1 MNVVD
6 EQIVESFRI
15 EGFQNLTKIQKIS
28 YPVISRKQNCLLV
41 APTGSGKTEASMMP
55 IFSLLESERL
65 GNTDFIEDS
74 AIFVLYITPLRALN
88 NDVHRRIIDYAKK
101 RNLDAQIRHGDTT
114 RTAKQKMVKK
124 PPHILI
130 TTPESLGI
138 ILTQEKFKAFLK
150 HLRWVIIDEVHELI
164 GNERGTHLTVSLE
177 RLQNLSSHNLV
188 RIGLSATIGNLKDA
202 ANFISGTNR
211 KCSILVDNTIRNY
224 DIDVKYLK
232 GPISNVAKFVYN
244 YLAENKICGS
254 VLLFT
259 NTRDEAEYI
268 GTTIRNQNKIP
279 IEVHHGS
286 LSRETREETEEKL
299 RQGLTGIVVC
309 TSSLELGLDIG
320 SVELV
325 IHYGSS
331 KQVSKLV
338 QRIGRSRHAN
348 FKSAKGLIIA
358 NSGDDELECQSIIN
372 RMKNR
377 SIEVQNTHFNSLDV
391 AAHHLVGFV
400 MSTSEPINLVE
411 VYQIIREAYPFR
423 ELPFSDLEQCAVLLD
438 SFKIIKYDPKSQNY
452 ARRIKSYKYYFE
464 NISTIP
470 NIVKFEVID
479 VIRKKR
485 IGTLDQQ
492 FIGEF
497 GERGNVFILKGTQ
510 WRIVSVDENKLQVNV
525 EQVFGSPINIPH
537 WVGEMI
543 PVDYETATQVG
554 ELRNKALVDNSLK
567 LESDI
572 KNTLQKIPVVPDARN
587 IVIESVISKNALVIH
602 STLGT
607 KINNTLSSLFSTFL
621 ASYVGHLVET
631 KSDPYRILLSSSVRL
646 SKVNIEKI
654 FYDEYDVE
662 TILIT
667 SLTNT
672 YNLNWRVWTV
682 SKKFGLVDKNA
693 IYDKRMAR
701 FIYDR
706 YSKTPISKES
716 LRELIHDKFDVQST
730 QEILRKVKNKEISI
744 HWLDLPS
751 FSPLAN
757 SIIEHHSKSSSS
769 PLSIERGVL
778 ELIKERLEKT
788 KHRLICI
795 RCGKWERL
803 VETREVV
810 DSISCK
816 KCGSRLITT
825 TFSSDYE
832 LSKII
837 LNKLNGSEINSE
849 QNHKF
854 ERAWKTASLIN
865 NFGKKALTVLSGYGI
880 GVETAARI
888 LRNYVDDENLYKNI
902 YDAERQYVTT
912 RGFWNDSK

>member
-1 MNVVD
+1 
-6 EQIVESFRI
+6 
-15 EGFQNLTKIQKIS
+15 
-28 YPVISRKQNCLLV
+28 
-41 APTGSGKTEASMMP
+41 
-55 IFSLLESERL
+55 
-65 GNTDFIEDS
+65 
-74 AIFVLYITPLRALN
+74 
-88 NDVHRRIIDYAKK
+88 
-101 RNLDAQIRHGDTT
+101 
-114 RTAKQKMVKK
+114 
-124 PPHILI
+124 
-130 TTPESLGI
+130 
-138 ILTQEKFKAFLK
+138 
-150 HLRWVIIDEVHELI
+150 
-164 GNERGTHLTVSLE
+164 
-177 RLQNLSSHNLV
+177 
-188 RIGLSATIGNLKDA
+188 
-202 ANFISGTNR
+202 
-211 KCSILVDNTIRNY
+211 
-224 DIDVKYLK
+224 
-232 GPISNVAKFVYN
+232 
-244 YLAENKICGS
+244 
-254 VLLFT
+254 
-259 NTRDEAEYI
+259 
-268 GTTIRNQNKIP
+268 
-279 IEVHHGS
+279 
-286 LSRETREETEEKL
+286 
-299 RQGLTGIVVC
+299 
-309 TSSLELGLDIG
+309 
-320 SVELV
+320 
-325 IHYGSS
+325 
-331 KQVSKLV
+331 
-338 QRIGRSRHAN
+338 
-348 FKSAKGLIIA
+348 
-358 NSGDDELECQSIIN
+358 
-372 RMKNR
+372 
-377 SIEVQNTHFNSLDV
+377 
-391 AAHHLVGFV
+391 
-400 MSTSEPINLVE
+400 MSTSEPKNLGE
-411 VYQIIREAYPFR
+411 VYKIITGAYPFR
-423 ELPFSDLEQCAVLLD
+423 ELAFSDLEQCAVLLD
-438 SFKIIKYDPKSQNY
+438 SFRIIKYDPENQTY

-543 PVDYETATQVG
+543 PVDYETAAQVG
-554 ELRNKALVDNSLK
+554 ELRNKALADNSLK

-572 KNTLQKIPVVPDARN
+572 KNTLQKIPVVPDSKN
-587 IVIESVISKNALVIH
+587 IVIENVLSKNAVVIH
-602 STLGT
+602 STFGT

-646 SKVNIEKI
+646 SKGNIEKI
-654 FYDEYDVE
+654 LHDEYDVE

-682 SKKFGLVDKNA
+682 SKRFGLVDKNA

-730 QEILRKVKNKEISI
+730 QELLQKIRNKEISI
-744 HWLDLPS
+744 HWLDLTS

-757 SIIEHHSKSSSS
+757 SIIEHHTKSSSS

-803 VETREVV
+803 VETREIV

-832 LSKII
+832 LTKII
-837 LNKLNGSEINSE
+837 LNKLKGSEINSE

-865 NFGKKALTVLSGYGI
+865 NFGKKAITVLSGYGI

-902 YDAERQYVTT
+902 YDAERQYVTN
-912 RGFWNDSK
+912 RGFWNDK

>member
-1 MNVVD
+1 MSVI
-6 EQIVESFRI
+6 ERQIIESFKD
-15 EGFQNLTKIQKIS
+15 EGFQNLTKIQSIS
-28 YPVISRKQNCLLV
+28 IPVIARMKNCLLV
-41 APTGSGKTEASMMP
+41 APTGSGKTEASIIP
-55 IFSLLESERL
+55 IFSLLENDRDNKINL
-65 GNTDFIEDS
+65 TDNN
-74 AIFVLYITPLRALN
+74 AIIVLYITPLRALN
-88 NDVHRRIIDYAKK
+88 NDVLRRIINYAKK

-114 RTAKQKMVKK
+114 RTARQKLIIK

-138 ILTQEKFKAFLK
+138 ILTHEKLKSYLK
-150 HLRWVIIDEVHELI
+150 HLRWVIVDEIHELI

-177 RLQNLSSHNLV
+177 RLENITSHNVV
-188 RIGLSATIGNLKDA
+188 RIGLSATVGNLKDA
-202 ANFISGTNR
+202 ANFISGANR
-211 KCSILVDNTIRNY
+211 KCAILVDNTIRKY

-232 GPISNVAKFVYN
+232 GSISNVAKFVIK
-244 YLAENKICGS
+244 YLKDNKICGS
-254 VLLFT
+254 ILLFT

-268 GTTIRNQNKIP
+268 GTTMRNLNDVP
-279 IEVHHGS
+279 IEIHHGS
-286 LSRETREETEEKL
+286 LSRETREETEIKL
-299 RQGLTGIVVC
+299 REGLTSIVVC

-331 KQVSKLV
+331 KQVSKLI
-338 QRIGRSRHAN
+338 QRIGRSRHVN

-358 NSGDDELECQSIIN
+358 SSGDDELECLSIIN
-372 RMKNR
+372 RMKKR
-377 SIEVQNTHFNSLDV
+377 SIEIQDPHTDALDV
-391 AAHHLVGFV
+391 VSHHLIGFV
-400 MSTSEPINLVE
+400 ISTSEPKKLDE
-411 VYQIIREAYPFR
+411 VYQIIKRAYPFR
-423 ELPFSDLEQCAVLLD
+423 SLSFSDIEQCAVLLD
-438 SFKIIKYDPKSQNY
+438 SFKIIKYDPINKTY

-470 NIVKFEVID
+470 NIVKFEVMD

-510 WRIVSVDENKLQVNV
+510 WRIVSVDDNKLQVNV

-537 WVGEMI
+537 WIGEMI
-543 PVDYETATQVG
+543 PVDYETAVEVG
-554 ELRNKALVDNSLK
+554 KLRNKVLNDSNIKV
-567 LESDI
+567 ESEI
-572 KNTLQKIPVVPDARN
+572 KNTLQKIPIIPDSKN
-587 IVIESVISKNALVIH
+587 IVLESVINRNAVVVH
-602 STLGT
+602 STFGT

-646 SKVNIEKI
+646 SRINIEKI

-662 TILIT
+662 AILIT
-667 SLTNT
+667 SLSNT
-672 YNLNWRVWTV
+672 YNLNWRVWMV

-693 IYDKRMAR
+693 IYDKRLAR
-701 FIYDR
+701 FIYER

-716 LRELIHDKFDVQST
+716 IRELIHDKYDVEST
-730 QEILRKVKNKEISI
+730 QEILRKIRNREITI
-744 HWLDLPS
+744 HWLDLS
-751 FSPLAN
+751 LFSPLAQ
-757 SIIEHHSKSSSS
+757 SIIEHHSKTSSS

-778 ELIKERLEKT
+778 ELIKERLDKT

-803 VETREVV
+803 VETREIME
-810 DSISCK
+810 SISCK
-816 KCGSRLITT
+816 VCGSRLITT

-837 LNKLNGSEINSE
+837 LNKLKGSEINPE

-912 RGFWNDSK
+912 RGFWND

>member
-1 MNVVD
+1 MSVI
-6 EQIVESFRI
+6 ERQIIESFKD
-15 EGFQNLTKIQKIS
+15 EGFQNLTKIQSIS
-28 YPVISRKQNCLLV
+28 IPVIARMKNCLLV
-41 APTGSGKTEASMMP
+41 APTGSGKTEASIIP
-55 IFSLLESERL
+55 IFSLLENDRDNKINL
-65 GNTDFIEDS
+65 TDNN
-74 AIFVLYITPLRALN
+74 AIIVLYITPLRALN
-88 NDVHRRIIDYAKK
+88 NDVLRRIINYAKK

-114 RTAKQKMVKK
+114 RTARQKLIIR

-138 ILTQEKFKAFLK
+138 ILTHEKLKSYLK
-150 HLRWVIIDEVHELI
+150 HLRWVIVDEVHELI

-177 RLQNLSSHNLV
+177 RLENISSHNVV
-188 RIGLSATIGNLKDA
+188 RIGLSATVGNLKDA

-211 KCSILVDNTIRNY
+211 KCAILVDNTIRKY

-232 GPISNVAKFVYN
+232 GSISNVAKFVIK
-244 YLAENKICGS
+244 YLKDNKICGS
-254 VLLFT
+254 ILLFT

-268 GTTIRNQNKIP
+268 GTTIRNLNDIP

-286 LSRETREETEEKL
+286 LSRETREETEIKL
-299 RQGLTGIVVC
+299 REGLTSIVVC

-338 QRIGRSRHAN
+338 QRIGRSRHVN

-358 NSGDDELECQSIIN
+358 SSGDDELECLSIIN
-372 RMKNR
+372 RMKKR
-377 SIEVQNTHFNSLDV
+377 SIEIQNPHTDALDV
-391 AAHHLVGFV
+391 VSHHLVGFV
-400 MSTSEPINLVE
+400 ISTSEPKKLDE
-411 VYQIIREAYPFR
+411 VYQIITRAYPFR
-423 ELPFSDLEQCAVLLD
+423 SLSFSDVEQCAVLLD
-438 SFKIIKYDPKSQNY
+438 SFKIIKYDPINKTY

-470 NIVKFEVID
+470 NILKFEVMD

-510 WRIVSVDENKLQVNV
+510 WRIVSVDDNKLQVNV

-537 WVGEMI
+537 WIGEMI
-543 PVDYETATQVG
+543 PVDYETAVEVG
-554 ELRNKALVDNSLK
+554 KLRNKVLNDCNIKV
-567 LESDI
+567 ESEI
-572 KNTLQKIPVVPDARN
+572 KNTLQKIPIIPDSKN
-587 IVIESVISKNALVIH
+587 IVLESVINRNAVVVH
-602 STLGT
+602 STFGT

-646 SKVNIEKI
+646 SRINIEKVL
-654 FYDEYDVE
+654 YDEYDVE
-662 TILIT
+662 AILIT
-667 SLTNT
+667 SLSNT
-672 YNLNWRVWTV
+672 YNLNWRVWMV

-693 IYDKRMAR
+693 IYDKRLAR
-701 FIYDR
+701 FIYER

-716 LRELIHDKFDVQST
+716 IRELIHDKYDVEST
-730 QEILRKVKNKEISI
+730 QEILRKIRNREITI
-744 HWLDLPS
+744 HWLDLS
-751 FSPLAN
+751 LFSPLAQ
-757 SIIEHHSKSSSS
+757 SIVEHHSKSSSS

-778 ELIKERLEKT
+778 ELIKERLDKT

-803 VETREVV
+803 VETREIME
-810 DSISCK
+810 SISCK
-816 KCGSRLITT
+816 VCGSRLITT

-837 LNKLNGSEINSE
+837 LNKLKGSETNPE

-912 RGFWNDSK
+912 RGFWND

>member
-1 MNVVD
+1 MNAVD
-6 EQIVESFRI
+6 EQIVESFRR
-15 EGFQNLTKIQKIS
+15 EGFRNLTKIQEIS

-55 IFSLLESERL
+55 IFSLLESERSE
-65 GNTDFIEDS
+65 NTDFIQDS

-114 RTAKQKMVKK
+114 TTAKQKMLKK

-164 GNERGTHLTVSLE
+164 SNERGTHLTISLE

-232 GPISNVAKFVYN
+232 GPISNVAKFVFN
-244 YLAENKICGS
+244 YLTENKICGS

-299 RQGLTGIVVC
+299 RQGLTGIGVC

-358 NSGDDELECQSIIN
+358 NSGDDELECLSIIN

-400 MSTSEPINLVE
+400 MSSSEPKNLVE

-423 ELPFSDLEQCAVLLD
+423 ELPFSDLEQCAILLN
-438 SFKIIKYDPKSQNY
+438 SFRIIKYDPQSQTY
-452 ARRIKSYKYYFE
+452 ARRIKSYKYFFE

-537 WVGEMI
+537 WIGEMI

-554 ELRNKALVDNSLK
+554 ELRNKALVDSNLK

-682 SKKFGLVDKNA
+682 SKKFGLVEKNA

-730 QEILRKVKNKEISI
+730 QEILRKIRNKEISI
-744 HWLDLPS
+744 HWLDLSS
-751 FSPLAN
+751 FSPLAK

-803 VETREVV
+803 VETREIV

-816 KCGSRLITT
+816 KCGSKLITT

-837 LNKLNGSEINSE
+837 LNKLKGSEINSE

-865 NFGKKALTVLSGYGI
+865 NFGKNALTVLSGYGI

>member
-1 MNVVD
+1 MSVI
-6 EQIVESFRI
+6 ERQIIESFKD
-15 EGFQNLTKIQKIS
+15 EGFQNLTKIQSIS
-28 YPVISRKQNCLLV
+28 IPVIARMKNCLLV
-41 APTGSGKTEASMMP
+41 APTGSGKTEASIIP
-55 IFSLLESERL
+55 IFSLLENDRDNKINL
-65 GNTDFIEDS
+65 TDNN
-74 AIFVLYITPLRALN
+74 AIIVLYITPLRALN
-88 NDVHRRIIDYAKK
+88 NDVLRRIINYAKK

-114 RTAKQKMVKK
+114 RTARQKLIIK

-138 ILTQEKFKAFLK
+138 ILTHEKLKSYLK
-150 HLRWVIIDEVHELI
+150 HLRWVIVDEVHELI

-177 RLQNLSSHNLV
+177 RLENISSHNVV
-188 RIGLSATIGNLKDA
+188 RIGLSATVGNLKDA
-202 ANFISGTNR
+202 ANFISGANR
-211 KCSILVDNTIRNY
+211 KCAILVDNTIRKY

-232 GPISNVAKFVYN
+232 GSISNVAKFVIK
-244 YLAENKICGS
+244 YLKDNKICGS
-254 VLLFT
+254 ILLFT

-268 GTTIRNQNKIP
+268 GTTIRNLNDVP

-286 LSRETREETEEKL
+286 LSRETREETEIKL
-299 RQGLTGIVVC
+299 REGLTSIVVC

-331 KQVSKLV
+331 KQVSKLI
-338 QRIGRSRHAN
+338 QRIGRSRHVN

-358 NSGDDELECQSIIN
+358 SSGDDELECLSIIN
-372 RMKNR
+372 RMKKR
-377 SIEVQNTHFNSLDV
+377 SIEIQNPHTDALDV
-391 AAHHLVGFV
+391 VSHHLIGFV
-400 MSTSEPINLVE
+400 ISTPEPKKLDE
-411 VYQIIREAYPFR
+411 VYQIITRAYPFR
-423 ELPFSDLEQCAVLLD
+423 SLSFSDIEQCAVLLD
-438 SFKIIKYDPKSQNY
+438 SFKIIKYDPINKTY

-470 NIVKFEVID
+470 NIVKFEVMD

-510 WRIVSVDENKLQVNV
+510 WRIVSVDDNKLQVNV

-537 WVGEMI
+537 WIGEMI
-543 PVDYETATQVG
+543 PVDYETAVEVG
-554 ELRNKALVDNSLK
+554 KLRNKVLNDSNIKV
-567 LESDI
+567 ESEI
-572 KNTLQKIPVVPDARN
+572 KNTLQKIPIIPDSKN
-587 IVIESVISKNALVIH
+587 IVLESVINRNAVVVH
-602 STLGT
+602 STFGT

-646 SKVNIEKI
+646 SRINIEKV

-662 TILIT
+662 AILIT
-667 SLTNT
+667 SLSNT
-672 YNLNWRVWTV
+672 YNLNWRVWMV

-693 IYDKRMAR
+693 IYDKRLAR

-716 LRELIHDKFDVQST
+716 IRELIHDKYDVEST
-730 QEILRKVKNKEISI
+730 QEILRKIRNREISI
-744 HWLDLPS
+744 HWLDLS
-751 FSPLAN
+751 LFSPLAQ

-778 ELIKERLEKT
+778 ELIKERLDKT

-803 VETREVV
+803 VETREIME
-810 DSISCK
+810 SISCK
-816 KCGSRLITT
+816 VCGSRLITT

-837 LNKLNGSEINSE
+837 LNKLKGSEINTE

-912 RGFWNDSK
+912 RGFWND

>member
-1 MNVVD
+1 MNVID
-6 EQIVESFRI
+6 EQILESFRH

-41 APTGSGKTEASMMP
+41 APTGSGKTEASLIP
-55 IFSLLESERL
+55 ILSLLDSERER
-65 GNTDFIEDS
+65 NIEFVQDS

-101 RNLDAQIRHGDTT
+101 RNLDAQIRHGDTS
-114 RTAKQKMVKK
+114 RIAKQKMVKK

-150 HLRWVIIDEVHELI
+150 HLRWVVIDEVHELI

-177 RLQNLSSHNLV
+177 RLQKLSSHDLV
-188 RIGLSATIGNLKDA
+188 RIGLSATIGNLKEA

-232 GPISNVAKFVYN
+232 GSISNAAKFVFD
-244 YLAENKICGS
+244 YLKDNKITGS

-299 RQGLTGIVVC
+299 RQGLDGIVVC

-338 QRIGRSRHAN
+338 QRIGRSRHTN
-348 FKSAKGLIIA
+348 YKSAKGLIIA
-358 NSGDDELECQSIIN
+358 NSGDDELECLSIIN

-377 SIEVQNTHFNSLDV
+377 SIETQNTHTNSLDV
-391 AAHHLVGFV
+391 VAHHLVGFV
-400 MSTSEPINLVE
+400 MSTSEPKNLGE
-411 VYQIIREAYPFR
+411 VYQIITGAYPFR
-423 ELPFSDLEQCAVLLD
+423 ELTFSDLEQCAVLLD
-438 SFKIIKYDPKSQNY
+438 SFRIIKYDPENQTY

-543 PVDYETATQVG
+543 PVDYETAAQVG

-572 KNTLQKIPVVPDARN
+572 KNTLRKIPVVPDSKN
-587 IVIESVISKNALVIH
+587 IVIENVLSKNAVVIH
-602 STLGT
+602 STFGT

-646 SKVNIEKI
+646 SKGNIEKI
-654 FYDEYDVE
+654 LYDEYDVE

-682 SKKFGLVDKNA
+682 SKRFGLVDKNA

-730 QEILRKVKNKEISI
+730 QELLQKIRNKEISI
-744 HWLDLPS
+744 HWLDLTS

-757 SIIEHHSKSSSS
+757 SIIEHHTKSSSS

-803 VETREVV
+803 VETREIV

-832 LSKII
+832 LTKII
-837 LNKLNGSEINSE
+837 LNKLKGSEINSE

-865 NFGKKALTVLSGYGI
+865 NFGKKAITVLSGYGI

-902 YDAERQYVTT
+902 YDAERQYVTN
-912 RGFWNDSK
+912 RGFWNDK

>member
-1 MNVVD
+1 MSVI
-6 EQIVESFRI
+6 ERQIIESFKD
-15 EGFQNLTKIQKIS
+15 EGFQNLTKIQSIS
-28 YPVISRKQNCLLV
+28 IPVIARMKNCLLV
-41 APTGSGKTEASMMP
+41 APTGSGKTEASIIP
-55 IFSLLESERL
+55 IFSLLENDRDNKINL
-65 GNTDFIEDS
+65 TDDN
-74 AIFVLYITPLRALN
+74 AIIVLYITPLRALN
-88 NDVHRRIIDYAKK
+88 NDVLRRIINYAKK

-114 RTAKQKMVKK
+114 RTARQKLIIK

-138 ILTQEKFKAFLK
+138 ILTHEKLKSYLK
-150 HLRWVIIDEVHELI
+150 HLRWVIVDEVHELI

-177 RLQNLSSHNLV
+177 RLENISSHNVV
-188 RIGLSATIGNLKDA
+188 RIGLSATVGNLKDA

-211 KCSILVDNTIRNY
+211 KCAILVDNTIRKY

-232 GPISNVAKFVYN
+232 GSISNVAKFVIK
-244 YLAENKICGS
+244 YLKDNKICGS
-254 VLLFT
+254 ILLFT

-268 GTTIRNQNKIP
+268 GTTIRNLNDIP

-286 LSRETREETEEKL
+286 LSRETREETEIKL
-299 RQGLTGIVVC
+299 REGLTSIVVC

-338 QRIGRSRHAN
+338 QRIGRSRHVN

-358 NSGDDELECQSIIN
+358 SSGDDELECLSIIN
-372 RMKNR
+372 RMKKR
-377 SIEVQNTHFNSLDV
+377 SIEIQDPHTDALDV
-391 AAHHLVGFV
+391 VSHHLVGFV
-400 MSTSEPINLVE
+400 ISTSEPKKLDE
-411 VYQIIREAYPFR
+411 VYQIITRAYPFR
-423 ELPFSDLEQCAVLLD
+423 SLSFSDIEQCAVLLD
-438 SFKIIKYDPKSQNY
+438 SFKIIKYDPINKTY

-470 NIVKFEVID
+470 NIVKFEVMD

-497 GERGNVFILKGTQ
+497 GEKGNVFILKGTQ
-510 WRIVSVDENKLQVNV
+510 WRIVSVDDNKLQVNV

-537 WVGEMI
+537 WIGEMI
-543 PVDYETATQVG
+543 PVDYETAVEVG
-554 ELRNKALVDNSLK
+554 KLRNKVLNDSNIKV
-567 LESDI
+567 ESEI
-572 KNTLQKIPVVPDARN
+572 KNTLQKIPIIPDSKN
-587 IVIESVISKNALVIH
+587 IVLESVINRNAVVVH
-602 STLGT
+602 STFGT

-646 SKVNIEKI
+646 SRINIEKV

-662 TILIT
+662 AILIT
-667 SLTNT
+667 SLSNT
-672 YNLNWRVWTV
+672 YNLNWRVWMV

-693 IYDKRMAR
+693 IYDKRLAR
-701 FIYDR
+701 FIYER

-716 LRELIHDKFDVQST
+716 IRELIHDKYDVEST
-730 QEILRKVKNKEISI
+730 QEILRKIRNREITI
-744 HWLDLPS
+744 HWLDLS
-751 FSPLAN
+751 LFSPLAQ

-778 ELIKERLEKT
+778 ELIKERLDKT

-803 VETREVV
+803 VETREIME
-810 DSISCK
+810 SISCK
-816 KCGSRLITT
+816 VCGSRLITT

-837 LNKLNGSEINSE
+837 LNKLKGSETNPE

-912 RGFWNDSK
+912 RGFWND

>member
-1 MNVVD
+1 MSVI
-6 EQIVESFRI
+6 ERQIIESFKD
-15 EGFQNLTKIQKIS
+15 EGFQNLTKIQSIS
-28 YPVISRKQNCLLV
+28 VPVMARMKNCLLV
-41 APTGSGKTEASMMP
+41 APTGSGKTEASIIP
-55 IFSLLESERL
+55 IFSLLENDRD
-65 GNTDFIEDS
+65 NNINMTDNN
-74 AIFVLYITPLRALN
+74 AIIVLYITPLRALN
-88 NDVHRRIIDYAKK
+88 NDVLRRIMNYAKK

-114 RTAKQKMVKK
+114 RTARQKLIKK

-138 ILTQEKFKAFLK
+138 ILTHEKFQSYLK
-150 HLRWVIIDEVHELI
+150 HLRWVIVDEVHELI

-177 RLQNLSSHNLV
+177 RLENISSHNVV
-188 RIGLSATIGNLKDA
+188 RIGLSATVGNLKDA

-211 KCSILVDNTIRNY
+211 KCAILVDNTIRKY

-232 GPISNVAKFVYN
+232 GSIINVAKFVIK
-244 YLAENKICGS
+244 YLNDNKICGS
-254 VLLFT
+254 ILLFT

-268 GTTIRNQNKIP
+268 GTTIRNQNDIP

-286 LSRETREETEEKL
+286 LSRETREETEIKL
-299 RQGLTGIVVC
+299 REGLTGIVVC

-338 QRIGRSRHAN
+338 QRIGRSRHVN

-358 NSGDDELECQSIIN
+358 NSGDDELECLSIIN
-372 RMKNR
+372 RMKKR
-377 SIEVQNTHFNSLDV
+377 SIEIQEPHTDALDV
-391 AAHHLVGFV
+391 VSHHLVGFV
-400 MSTSEPINLVE
+400 ISTSESKKLDE
-411 VYQIIREAYPFR
+411 FYQIITSAYPFR
-423 ELPFSDLEQCAVLLD
+423 SLSFSDLEQCAALLD
-438 SFKIIKYDPKSQNY
+438 SFKIIKYDPKNKTY

-470 NIVKFEVID
+470 NIVKFEVMD

-485 IGTLDQQ
+485 IGTLDQR

-510 WRIVSVDENKLQVNV
+510 WRIVSVDDNKLQVNV

-537 WVGEMI
+537 WIGEMI
-543 PVDYETATQVG
+543 PVDYETAVEVG
-554 ELRNKALVDNSLK
+554 KLRNKVLNDSNINV
-567 LESDI
+567 ESEI
-572 KNTLQKIPVVPDARN
+572 KNTLQKIPIIPDSKN
-587 IVIESVISKNALVIH
+587 IVIESVINKNAVVVH
-602 STLGT
+602 STFGT

-646 SKVNIEKI
+646 SRINIEKV

-662 TILIT
+662 AILIT
-667 SLTNT
+667 SLSNT
-672 YNLNWRVWTV
+672 YNLNWRVWMV

-693 IYDKRMAR
+693 IYDKRLAR

-716 LRELIHDKFDVQST
+716 IRELIHDKYDVEST
-730 QEILRKVKNKEISI
+730 QQILQKIRNREISI
-744 HWLDLPS
+744 HWFDLS
-751 FSPLAN
+751 LFSPLAQ
-757 SIIEHHSKSSSS
+757 SIIEHQSKSSSS

-778 ELIKERLEKT
+778 ELIKERLDKT

-803 VETREVV
+803 VETREIVE
-810 DSISCK
+810 SISCK
-816 KCGSRLITT
+816 VCGSRLITT

-837 LNKLNGSEINSE
+837 LNKLKGLEINRE

-854 ERAWKTASLIN
+854 ERAWKAASLIN

-912 RGFWNDSK
+912 RGFWNDK

>member
-1 MNVVD
+1 MSVID
-6 EQIVESFRI
+6 EKIIESFRD
-15 EGFQNLTKIQKIS
+15 EGFQKLTKIQSIS
-28 YPVISRKQNCLLV
+28 IPVISRMQNCLLV
-41 APTGSGKTEASMMP
+41 APTGSGKTEASIIP
-55 IFSLLESERL
+55 IFSILENERA
-65 GNTDFIEDS
+65 NKPNFIDEN
-74 AIFVLYITPLRALN
+74 AIIVLYITPLRALN
-88 NDVHRRIIDYAKK
+88 NDVLRRIINYAKK

-114 RTAKQKMVKK
+114 RTAREKLLKK

-138 ILTQEKFKAFLK
+138 ILTHEKFKSYLK

-177 RLQNLSSHNLV
+177 RLQNISSHNIV
-188 RIGLSATIGNLKDA
+188 RIGLSATIGNLKEA
-202 ANFISGTNR
+202 ANFISGTGR
-211 KCSILVDNTIRNY
+211 KCSILVDNTIRKY
-224 DIDVKYLK
+224 DIDVKHLK
-232 GPISNVAKFVYN
+232 GSISNVAKFVLK
-244 YLAENKICGS
+244 YLNENKVCGS
-254 VLLFT
+254 ILLFT

-268 GTTIRNQNKIP
+268 GTTIRNQNDIP

-286 LSRETREETEEKL
+286 LSRETREETETKL
-299 RQGLTGIVVC
+299 RKGLTGIVVC

-338 QRIGRSRHAN
+338 QRIGRSRHVN

-358 NSGDDELECQSIIN
+358 NNDDDELESLSIIN
-372 RMKNR
+372 RMKRR
-377 SIEVQNTHFNSLDV
+377 SIEIQNPHYNSLDV
-391 AAHHLVGFV
+391 VSHHLVGFV
-400 MSTSEPINLVE
+400 ISTSEPKRLEE
-411 VYQIIREAYPFR
+411 VYQIITRAYPFR
-423 ELPFSDLEQCAVLLD
+423 DLPFSDLKQCVVLLD
-438 SFKIIKYDPKSQNY
+438 SFKIIKYDPKNQTY
-452 ARRIKSYKYYFE
+452 TRRIKSYKYYFE

-470 NIVKFEVID
+470 NMVKFEVID

-497 GERGNVFILKGTQ
+497 GERANVFVLKGTQ
-510 WRIVSVDENKLQVNV
+510 WRIVSVDDNKLQVNV

-543 PVDYETATQVG
+543 PVDYETAVEVG
-554 ELRNKALVDNSLK
+554 KLRNKVLDESNFK
-567 LESDI
+567 FESDI
-572 KNTLQKIPVVPDARN
+572 KNTLQKIPIIPDSKN
-587 IVIESVISKNALVIH
+587 IVIEIVVSKNAVVIH
-602 STLGT
+602 STFGT

-646 SKVNIEKI
+646 SRANIEKI

-662 TILIT
+662 AILIT
-667 SLTNT
+667 SLSNT

-682 SKKFGLVDKNA
+682 SKKFGLLDKNA
-693 IYDKRMAR
+693 IYDKRLAR
-701 FIYDR
+701 LIYDR
-706 YSKTPISKES
+706 YSKSPISKES
-716 LRELIHDKFDVQST
+716 IRELMHDKFDVKST
-730 QEILRKVKNKEISI
+730 QEVLRRIRNKEISI
-744 HWLDLPS
+744 HWLDLS
-751 FSPLAN
+751 LFSPLAQ
-757 SIIEHHSKSSSS
+757 SIIEHHSKMSSY
-769 PLSIERGVL
+769 PLSIEKGVL
-778 ELIKERLEKT
+778 DLIKERLDKT

-803 VETREVV
+803 VETREVME
-810 DSISCK
+810 SISCK
-816 KCGSRLITT
+816 RCGSRLITT

-837 LNKLNGSEINSE
+837 LNKLKGSEINTE

-902 YDAERQYVTT
+902 YNAERQYVTT
-912 RGFWNDSK
+912 RGFWNDS

>member
-1 MNVVD
+1 MNVID
-6 EQIVESFRI
+6 EQILESFRH

-41 APTGSGKTEASMMP
+41 APTGSGKTEASLIP
-55 IFSLLESERL
+55 ILSLLDSERAR
-65 GNTDFIEDS
+65 NIDFVQDS

-88 NDVHRRIIDYAKK
+88 NDVHRRIIDYAKR
-101 RNLDAQIRHGDTT
+101 RNLDAQIRHGDTS
-114 RTAKQKMVKK
+114 RIAKQKMVKK

-150 HLRWVIIDEVHELI
+150 HLRWVVIDEVHELI

-177 RLQNLSSHNLV
+177 RLQNLSSHDLV
-188 RIGLSATIGNLKDA
+188 RIGLSATIGNLKEA

-232 GPISNVAKFVYN
+232 GSISNAAKFVFD
-244 YLAENKICGS
+244 YLKDNKITGS

-299 RQGLTGIVVC
+299 RQGLNGIVVC

-348 FKSAKGLIIA
+348 YKSAKGLIIA
-358 NSGDDELECQSIIN
+358 NSGDDELECLSIIN

-377 SIEVQNTHFNSLDV
+377 SIETQNTHTNSLDV
-391 AAHHLVGFV
+391 VAHHLVGFV
-400 MSTSEPINLVE
+400 MSTSEPKNLGE
-411 VYQIIREAYPFR
+411 VYQIITGAYPFR
-423 ELPFSDLEQCAVLLD
+423 ELAFSDLEQCAVLLD
-438 SFKIIKYDPKSQNY
+438 SFRIIKYDPENQTY

-510 WRIVSVDENKLQVNV
+510 WRIVSVDENKLQINV

-543 PVDYETATQVG
+543 PVDYETAAQVG

-572 KNTLQKIPVVPDARN
+572 KNTLQKIPVVPDSKN
-587 IVIESVISKNALVIH
+587 IVIENVLSKNAVVIH
-602 STLGT
+602 STFGT

-646 SKVNIEKI
+646 SKGNIEKI
-654 FYDEYDVE
+654 LYDEYDVE

-682 SKKFGLVDKNA
+682 SKRFGLVDKNA

-730 QEILRKVKNKEISI
+730 QELLQKIRNKEISI
-744 HWLDLPS
+744 HWLDLTS

-757 SIIEHHSKSSSS
+757 SIIEHHTKSSSS

-803 VETREVV
+803 VETREIV

-832 LSKII
+832 LTKII
-837 LNKLNGSEINSE
+837 LNKLKGSEINSE

-865 NFGKKALTVLSGYGI
+865 NFGKRAITVLSGYGI

-902 YDAERQYVTT
+902 YDAERQYVTN
-912 RGFWNDSK
+912 RGFWNDK

>member
-1 MNVVD
+1 MNAVD
-6 EQIVESFRI
+6 EQIVESFRR
-15 EGFQNLTKIQKIS
+15 EGFRNLTKIQEIS

-55 IFSLLESERL
+55 IFSLLESERSE
-65 GNTDFIEDS
+65 NTDFIQDS

-114 RTAKQKMVKK
+114 TTAKQKMLKK

-164 GNERGTHLTVSLE
+164 SNERGTHLTISLE
-177 RLQNLSSHNLV
+177 RLQNLSSHNVV

-224 DIDVKYLK
+224 DIDVKYLN
-232 GPISNVAKFVYN
+232 GPISNVAKFVFN
-244 YLAENKICGS
+244 YLTENKICGS

-358 NSGDDELECQSIIN
+358 NSGDDELECLSIIN

-400 MSTSEPINLVE
+400 MSSSEPKNLVE

-423 ELPFSDLEQCAVLLD
+423 ELPFSDLEQCAVLLN
-438 SFKIIKYDPKSQNY
+438 SFRIIKYDPQTQTY
-452 ARRIKSYKYYFE
+452 ARRIKSYKYFFE

-537 WVGEMI
+537 WIGEMI

-554 ELRNKALVDNSLK
+554 ELRNKALVDSNLK

-682 SKKFGLVDKNA
+682 SKKFGLVEKNA

-730 QEILRKVKNKEISI
+730 QEILRKIRNKEISI
-744 HWLDLPS
+744 HWLDLSS

-803 VETREVV
+803 VETREIV

-816 KCGSRLITT
+816 KCGSKLITT

-837 LNKLNGSEINSE
+837 LNKLKGSEINSE

-865 NFGKKALTVLSGYGI
+865 NFGKNALTVLSGYGI

>member
-1 MNVVD
+1 MSVID
-6 EQIVESFRI
+6 EQIIESFRD
-15 EGFQNLTKIQKIS
+15 EGFLKLTKIQSIS
-28 YPVISRKQNCLLV
+28 IPVISRMQNCLLV
-41 APTGSGKTEASMMP
+41 APTGSGKTEASIIP
-55 IFSLLESERL
+55 IFSILENERTKKP
-65 GNTDFIEDS
+65 NFIDEN
-74 AIFVLYITPLRALN
+74 AIIVLYITPLRALN
-88 NDVHRRIIDYAKK
+88 NDVLRRIINYAKK

-114 RTAKQKMVKK
+114 RTAREKLLKK

-138 ILTQEKFKAFLK
+138 ILTHEKFKSYLK

-177 RLQNLSSHNLV
+177 RLQSISSHNVV
-188 RIGLSATIGNLKDA
+188 RIGLSATIGNLKEA
-202 ANFISGTNR
+202 ANFISGTGR
-211 KCSILVDNTIRNY
+211 KCSILVDNTIRKY
-224 DIDVKYLK
+224 DIDVKHLK
-232 GPISNVAKFVYN
+232 GSISNVAKFVLK
-244 YLAENKICGS
+244 YLNENKVCGS
-254 VLLFT
+254 ILLFT

-268 GTTIRNQNKIP
+268 GTTIRNQNDIP

-286 LSRETREETEEKL
+286 LSRETREETEAKL
-299 RQGLTGIVVC
+299 RKGLTGIVVC

-358 NSGDDELECQSIIN
+358 NTYDDEIECMSIIN
-372 RMKNR
+372 RMKKR
-377 SIEVQNTHFNSLDV
+377 SIEVQKPHFDSLDV
-391 AAHHLVGFV
+391 VAHHLVGFV
-400 MSTSEPINLVE
+400 ISSSESKKLDE
-411 VYQIIREAYPFR
+411 VYQIITKAYRFR
-423 ELPFSDLEQCAVLLD
+423 NLSFSDLEQCAILLD
-438 SFKIIKYDPKSQNY
+438 SFRIIKYDPKTQTY

-464 NISTIP
+464 NVSTIP

-510 WRIVSVDENKLQVNV
+510 WRIISVDENKLQVNV

-543 PVDYETATQVG
+543 PVDYETAVEVG
-554 ELRNKALVDNSLK
+554 RLRNKALNDSNFK
-567 LESDI
+567 CESNI
-572 KNTLQKIPVVPDARN
+572 KNLLQNIPVIPDSKN
-587 IVIESVISKNALVIH
+587 IVIESVINKNAVVIH
-602 STLGT
+602 STFGT

-646 SKVNIEKI
+646 SRTNIEKI

-662 TILIT
+662 AILIT
-667 SLTNT
+667 SLTST
-672 YNLNWRVWTV
+672 YNLNWRVWMV
-682 SKKFGLVDKNA
+682 SKKFGLVEKNA
-693 IYDKRMAR
+693 IYDKRLAR
-701 FIYDR
+701 FIYDK
-706 YSKTPISKES
+706 YYKTPISKEYI
-716 LRELIHDKFDVQST
+716 RELIHDKYDIEAT
-730 QEILRKVKNKEISI
+730 QKLLEKIRNKEILI
-744 HWLDLPS
+744 HWFDLS
-751 FSPLAN
+751 LFSPLAQN
-757 SIIEHHSKSSSS
+757 ILEHHSKSSSS

-778 ELIKERLEKT
+778 ELIKERLDKT

-803 VETREVV
+803 VETREIME
-810 DSISCK
+810 SISCK
-816 KCGSRLITT
+816 LCGSRLITT

-837 LNKLNGSEINSE
+837 LSKLKGTEINTE
-849 QNHKF
+849 QNNKF
-854 ERAWKTASLIN
+854 ERAWKTAS
-865 NFGKKALTVLSGYGI
+865 F
-880 GVETAARI
+880 
-888 LRNYVDDENLYKNI
+888 
-902 YDAERQYVTT
+902 
-912 RGFWNDSK
+912 

>member
-1 MNVVD
+1 MNAVD
-6 EQIVESFRI
+6 EQIVESFRR
-15 EGFQNLTKIQKIS
+15 EGFRNLTKIQKIS

-41 APTGSGKTEASMMP
+41 APTGSGKTEAAMMP
-55 IFSLLESERL
+55 IFSLLESERS
-65 GNTDFIEDS
+65 GNTVFIEDS

-114 RTAKQKMVKK
+114 TMAKQKMLIK

-232 GPISNVAKFVYN
+232 GPISNVAKFVFN
-244 YLAENKICGS
+244 YLTENKICGS

-358 NSGDDELECQSIIN
+358 NSEDDELECLSIIS

-400 MSTSEPINLVE
+400 MSSSEPKNLAE

-438 SFKIIKYDPKSQNY
+438 SFRIIKYDPKSQTY
-452 ARRIKSYKYYFE
+452 ARRIKSYKYFFE

-537 WVGEMI
+537 WIGEMI

-554 ELRNKALVDNSLK
+554 ELRNKALVDSNLK

-730 QEILRKVKNKEISI
+730 QEILRKIRNKEISI
-744 HWLDLPS
+744 HWLDLSS

-816 KCGSRLITT
+816 KCGSKLITT

-837 LNKLNGSEINSE
+837 LNKLKGSEINSE

-865 NFGKKALTVLSGYGI
+865 NFGKNALTVLSGYGI

>member
-1 MNVVD
+1 MNVID
-6 EQIVESFRI
+6 EQILESFRQ

-41 APTGSGKTEASMMP
+41 APTGSGKTEASLIP
-55 IFSLLESERL
+55 ILSLLDSERAR
-65 GNTDFIEDS
+65 NIEFVQDN

-88 NDVHRRIIDYAKK
+88 NDVHRRIIDYAKR
-101 RNLDAQIRHGDTT
+101 RNLDAQIRHGDTS
-114 RTAKQKMVKK
+114 RIAKQKMVKK

-150 HLRWVIIDEVHELI
+150 HLRWVVIDEVHELI

-177 RLQNLSSHNLV
+177 RLQNLSSHDLV

-202 ANFISGTNR
+202 ANFISGTDR

-232 GPISNVAKFVYN
+232 GSISNAAKFVFD
-244 YLAENKICGS
+244 YLKDNKITGS

-286 LSRETREETEEKL
+286 LSRETREETEKKL
-299 RQGLTGIVVC
+299 RQGLEGIVVC

-348 FKSAKGLIIA
+348 YKSAKGLIIA
-358 NSGDDELECQSIIN
+358 NSGDDELECLSIIN

-377 SIEVQNTHFNSLDV
+377 SIEIQNTHKNSLDV
-391 AAHHLVGFV
+391 IAHHLVGFV
-400 MSTSEPINLVE
+400 MSTSEPKNLGE
-411 VYQIIREAYPFR
+411 VYQIITKAYPFR
-423 ELPFSDLEQCAVLLD
+423 ELAFSDLEQCAVLLD
-438 SFKIIKYDPKSQNY
+438 SFRIIKYDPENQTY

-543 PVDYETATQVG
+543 PVDYETAAQVG

-572 KNTLQKIPVVPDARN
+572 KSTLQKLPFVPDSRN
-587 IVIESVISKNALVIH
+587 IVIENVLSKNALVIH
-602 STLGT
+602 STFGT

-621 ASYVGHLVET
+621 ASYVGHFVET

-646 SKVNIEKI
+646 SKGNIEKI
-654 FYDEYDVE
+654 LYDEYDVE

-682 SKKFGLVDKNA
+682 SKRFGLVDKNA

-730 QEILRKVKNKEISI
+730 QELLQKIRNKEISI
-744 HWLDLPS
+744 HWLDLTS

-757 SIIEHHSKSSSS
+757 SIIEHHTKSSSS

-803 VETREVV
+803 VETREIV

-832 LSKII
+832 LTKII
-837 LNKLNGSEINSE
+837 LDKLKGSEINSE

-865 NFGKKALTVLSGYGI
+865 NFGKRAITVLSGYGI

-902 YDAERQYVTT
+902 YDAERQYVTN
-912 RGFWNDSK
+912 RGFWNDK

>member
-1 MNVVD
+1 MSVID
-6 EQIVESFRI
+6 EKIIESFRD
-15 EGFQNLTKIQKIS
+15 EGFQKLTKIQSIS
-28 YPVISRKQNCLLV
+28 IPVISRMQNCLLV
-41 APTGSGKTEASMMP
+41 APTGSGKTEASIIP
-55 IFSLLESERL
+55 IFSLLENERA
-65 GNTDFIEDS
+65 NKPNFIDEN
-74 AIFVLYITPLRALN
+74 AIIVLYITPLRALN
-88 NDVHRRIIDYAKK
+88 NDVLRRIINYAKK

-114 RTAKQKMVKK
+114 RTAREKLVKK

-138 ILTQEKFKAFLK
+138 ILTHQKFKSYLK
-150 HLRWVIIDEVHELI
+150 HLRWVIVDEVHELI

-177 RLQNLSSHNLV
+177 HLQSISSHNVV
-188 RIGLSATIGNLKDA
+188 RIGLSATIGNLKEA
-202 ANFISGTNR
+202 ANFISGTGR
-211 KCSILVDNTIRNY
+211 KCSILVDNTIRKY
-224 DIDVKYLK
+224 DIDVKHLK
-232 GPISNVAKFVYN
+232 GSISNVAKFVLK
-244 YLAENKICGS
+244 YLNDNKICGS
-254 VLLFT
+254 ILLFT

-268 GTTIRNQNKIP
+268 GTTIRNQNDIP

-286 LSRETREETEEKL
+286 LSRETREETETKL
-299 RQGLTGIVVC
+299 RKGLTGIVVC

-338 QRIGRSRHAN
+338 QRIGRSRHVN
-348 FKSAKGLIIA
+348 FKSAKGLVIA
-358 NSGDDELECQSIIN
+358 NSGDDELESLSIIN
-372 RMKNR
+372 RMKRR
-377 SIEVQNTHFNSLDV
+377 SIEIQNPHYNSLDV
-391 AAHHLVGFV
+391 VSHHLVGFV
-400 MSTSEPINLVE
+400 ISTSEPKRLEE
-411 VYQIIREAYPFR
+411 VYQIITRAYPFR
-423 ELPFSDLEQCAVLLD
+423 DLPFSDFKQCVVLLD
-438 SFKIIKYDPKSQNY
+438 SFKIIKYDPKNQTY

-470 NIVKFEVID
+470 NMVKFEVID

-497 GERGNVFILKGTQ
+497 GERGNVFVLKGTQ
-510 WRIVSVDENKLQVNV
+510 WRIVSVDDNKLQVNV

-543 PVDYETATQVG
+543 PVDYETAVEVG
-554 ELRNKALVDNSLK
+554 KLRNKVLDESNFK
-567 LESDI
+567 FESDI
-572 KNTLQKIPVVPDARN
+572 KNTLQKIPIIPDSKN
-587 IVIESVISKNALVIH
+587 IVIELVVSKNAVVIH
-602 STLGT
+602 STFGT

-646 SKVNIEKI
+646 SRANIEKI

-662 TILIT
+662 AILIT
-667 SLTNT
+667 SLSNT

-682 SKKFGLVDKNA
+682 SKKFGLLDKNA
-693 IYDKRMAR
+693 IYDKRLAR
-701 FIYDR
+701 LIYDR
-706 YSKTPISKES
+706 YSKSPISKES
-716 LRELIHDKFDVQST
+716 IRELMHDKFDVKST
-730 QEILRKVKNKEISI
+730 QEVLRRIRNKEIST
-744 HWLDLPS
+744 HWFDLS
-751 FSPLAN
+751 LFSPLAQ
-757 SIIEHHSKSSSS
+757 SIIEHHSKMSSY
-769 PLSIERGVL
+769 PLSIEKGVL
-778 ELIKERLEKT
+778 DLIKERLDKT

-803 VETREVV
+803 LETREVME
-810 DSISCK
+810 SISCK
-816 KCGSRLITT
+816 RCGSRLITT

-837 LNKLNGSEINSE
+837 LNKLSGSEINTE

-912 RGFWNDSK
+912 RGFWNDR

>member
-1 MNVVD
+1 MSVID
-6 EQIVESFRI
+6 EKIIESFRD
-15 EGFQNLTKIQKIS
+15 EGFQKLTKIQSIS
-28 YPVISRKQNCLLV
+28 IPVISRMQNCLLV
-41 APTGSGKTEASMMP
+41 APTGSGKTEASIIP
-55 IFSLLESERL
+55 IFSLLENERA
-65 GNTDFIEDS
+65 NKPNFIDEN
-74 AIFVLYITPLRALN
+74 AIIVLYITPLRALN
-88 NDVHRRIIDYAKK
+88 NDVLRRIINYAKK

-114 RTAKQKMVKK
+114 RTAREKLVKK

-138 ILTQEKFKAFLK
+138 ILTHQKFRSYLK
-150 HLRWVIIDEVHELI
+150 HLRWVIVDEVHELI

-177 RLQNLSSHNLV
+177 HLQSISSHNVV
-188 RIGLSATIGNLKDA
+188 RIGLSATIGNLKEA
-202 ANFISGTNR
+202 ANFISGTGR
-211 KCSILVDNTIRNY
+211 KCSILVDNTIRKY
-224 DIDVKYLK
+224 DIDVKHLK
-232 GPISNVAKFVYN
+232 GSISNVAKFVLK
-244 YLAENKICGS
+244 YLNDNKICGS
-254 VLLFT
+254 ILLFT

-268 GTTIRNQNKIP
+268 GTTIRNQNDIP

-286 LSRETREETEEKL
+286 LSRETREETEAKL
-299 RQGLTGIVVC
+299 RKGLTGIVVC

-338 QRIGRSRHAN
+338 QRIGRSRHVN

-358 NSGDDELECQSIIN
+358 NSGDDELESLSIIN
-372 RMKNR
+372 RMKRR
-377 SIEVQNTHFNSLDV
+377 SIEIQNPHHNSLDV
-391 AAHHLVGFV
+391 VSHHLVGFV
-400 MSTSEPINLVE
+400 ISTSEPKRLEE
-411 VYQIIREAYPFR
+411 VYQIITRAYPFR
-423 ELPFSDLEQCAVLLD
+423 DLPFSDFKQCVVLLD
-438 SFKIIKYDPKSQNY
+438 SFKIIKYDPKNQTY

-470 NIVKFEVID
+470 NMVKFEVID

-497 GERGNVFILKGTQ
+497 GERGNVFVLKGTQ
-510 WRIVSVDENKLQVNV
+510 WRIVSVDDNKLQVNV

-543 PVDYETATQVG
+543 PVDYETAVEVG
-554 ELRNKALVDNSLK
+554 KLRNKVLDESNFK
-567 LESDI
+567 FESDI
-572 KNTLQKIPVVPDARN
+572 KNTLQKIPIIPDSKN
-587 IVIESVISKNALVIH
+587 IVIEIVVSKNAVVIH
-602 STLGT
+602 STFGT

-646 SKVNIEKI
+646 SRANIEKI

-662 TILIT
+662 AILIT
-667 SLTNT
+667 SLSNT

-682 SKKFGLVDKNA
+682 SKKFGLLDKNA
-693 IYDKRMAR
+693 IYDKRLAR
-701 FIYDR
+701 LIYDR
-706 YSKTPISKES
+706 YSKSPISKES
-716 LRELIHDKFDVQST
+716 IRELMHDKFDVKST
-730 QEILRKVKNKEISI
+730 QEVLRRIRNKEIST
-744 HWLDLPS
+744 HWFDLS
-751 FSPLAN
+751 LFSPLAQ
-757 SIIEHHSKSSSS
+757 SIIEHHSKMSSY
-769 PLSIERGVL
+769 PLSIEKGVL
-778 ELIKERLEKT
+778 DLIKERLDKT

-803 VETREVV
+803 LETREVME
-810 DSISCK
+810 SISCK
-816 KCGSRLITT
+816 RCGSRLITT

-837 LNKLNGSEINSE
+837 LNKLSGSEINTE

-912 RGFWNDSK
+912 RGFWNDR

>member
-1 MNVVD
+1 MNAVD
-6 EQIVESFRI
+6 EQIVESFRR
-15 EGFQNLTKIQKIS
+15 EGFRNLTKIQEIS

-55 IFSLLESERL
+55 IFSLLESERSE
-65 GNTDFIEDS
+65 NTDFVQDS

-114 RTAKQKMVKK
+114 TTAKQKMLKK

-164 GNERGTHLTVSLE
+164 SNERGTHLTISLE

-232 GPISNVAKFVYN
+232 GPISNVAKFVFN
-244 YLAENKICGS
+244 YLTENKICGS

-358 NSGDDELECQSIIN
+358 NSGDDELECLSIIN

-400 MSTSEPINLVE
+400 MSSSEPKNLVE

-423 ELPFSDLEQCAVLLD
+423 ELPFSDLEQCAILLN
-438 SFKIIKYDPKSQNY
+438 SFRIIKYDPQSQTY
-452 ARRIKSYKYYFE
+452 ARRIKSYKYFFE

-537 WVGEMI
+537 WIGEMI

-554 ELRNKALVDNSLK
+554 ELRNKALVDSNLK

-682 SKKFGLVDKNA
+682 SKKFGLVEKNA

-730 QEILRKVKNKEISI
+730 QEILRKIRNKEISI
-744 HWLDLPS
+744 HWLDLSS

-803 VETREVV
+803 VETREIV

-816 KCGSRLITT
+816 KCGSKLITT

-837 LNKLNGSEINSE
+837 LNKLKGSEINSE

-865 NFGKKALTVLSGYGI
+865 NFGKNALTVLSGYGI

>member
-1 MNVVD
+1 
-6 EQIVESFRI
+6 
-15 EGFQNLTKIQKIS
+15 
-28 YPVISRKQNCLLV
+28 
-41 APTGSGKTEASMMP
+41 
-55 IFSLLESERL
+55 
-65 GNTDFIEDS
+65 
-74 AIFVLYITPLRALN
+74 
-88 NDVHRRIIDYAKK
+88 
-101 RNLDAQIRHGDTT
+101 
-114 RTAKQKMVKK
+114 
-124 PPHILI
+124 
-130 TTPESLGI
+130 
-138 ILTQEKFKAFLK
+138 
-150 HLRWVIIDEVHELI
+150 
-164 GNERGTHLTVSLE
+164 
-177 RLQNLSSHNLV
+177 
-188 RIGLSATIGNLKDA
+188 
-202 ANFISGTNR
+202 
-211 KCSILVDNTIRNY
+211 
-224 DIDVKYLK
+224 
-232 GPISNVAKFVYN
+232 
-244 YLAENKICGS
+244 
-254 VLLFT
+254 
-259 NTRDEAEYI
+259 
-268 GTTIRNQNKIP
+268 
-279 IEVHHGS
+279 
-286 LSRETREETEEKL
+286 
-299 RQGLTGIVVC
+299 
-309 TSSLELGLDIG
+309 
-320 SVELV
+320 
-325 IHYGSS
+325 
-331 KQVSKLV
+331 
-338 QRIGRSRHAN
+338 
-348 FKSAKGLIIA
+348 
-358 NSGDDELECQSIIN
+358 
-372 RMKNR
+372 
-377 SIEVQNTHFNSLDV
+377 LDV

-400 MSTSEPINLVE
+400 MSTSEPKNLSE
-411 VYQIIREAYPFR
+411 VYQIIKSAYPFR
-423 ELPFSDLEQCAVLLD
+423 ELPFSDLEQCAVLLNN
-438 SFKIIKYDPKSQNY
+438 FRIIKYDPNSQTY

-470 NIVKFEVID
+470 NMVKFEVID

-543 PVDYETATQVG
+543 PVDYETAAQVG
-554 ELRNKALVDNSLK
+554 ELRNKALVDSNLG

-572 KNTLQKIPVVPDARN
+572 KNTLQKIPIVPDSSN
-587 IVIESVISKNALVIH
+587 IVVESVHSKNALVIH

-621 ASYVGHLVET
+621 ASYVGHFVET

-646 SKVNIEKI
+646 SKGNIEKVL
-654 FYDEYDVE
+654 YDEFDVE

-672 YNLNWRVWTV
+672 YNLNWRIWTV

-693 IYDKRMAR
+693 VYDKRMAR

-716 LRELIHDKFDVQST
+716 LRELIHDKFDVEST
-730 QEILRKVKNKEISI
+730 QKILQKIRNKEILI
-744 HWLDLPS
+744 HWLDLS
-751 FSPLAN
+751 AFSPLAN
-757 SIIEHHSKSSSS
+757 NIIEHHSKSSSS

-803 VETREVV
+803 VETREVL
-810 DSISCK
+810 DAISCK

-837 LNKLNGSEINSE
+837 LSKLKGTEINSE

-854 ERAWKTASLIN
+854 DRAWKTASLIN

-902 YDAERQYVTT
+902 YDAERQYVTN
-912 RGFWNDSK
+912 RGFWNDK

>member
-1 MNVVD
+1 MNVFD
-6 EQIVESFRI
+6 EKILESFRQ

-28 YPVISRKQNCLLV
+28 YPAISRKQNCLLV
-41 APTGSGKTEASMMP
+41 APTGSGKTEASLIP
-55 IFSLLESERL
+55 ILSILDSEKVKSI
-65 GNTDFIEDS
+65 DFVHDN
-74 AIFVLYITPLRALN
+74 AILVLYITPLRALN
-88 NDVHRRIIDYAKK
+88 NDVHRRIIDYAKR
-101 RNLDAQIRHGDTT
+101 RNLDAQIRHGDTS
-114 RTAKQKMVKK
+114 RAAKQKMIKK

-138 ILTQEKFKAFLK
+138 ILTQEKFKTFLK
-150 HLRWVIIDEVHELI
+150 QLRWVIIDEVHELI

-177 RLQNLSSHNLV
+177 RLQALSSHNLV
-188 RIGLSATIGNLKDA
+188 RIGLSATIGNLRDA

-211 KCSILVDNTIRNY
+211 KCSILVDNSIRNY

-232 GPISNVAKFVYN
+232 GSISNAAKFVFD
-244 YLAENKICGS
+244 YLRDNKITGS

-299 RQGLTGIVVC
+299 RQGLDGIVVC

-348 FKSAKGLIIA
+348 YKSAKGLIIA
-358 NSGDDELECQSIIN
+358 NSGDDELECLSIIN
-372 RMKNR
+372 RMKNK
-377 SIEVQNTHFNSLDV
+377 SIEIQNSHTNSLDV
-391 AAHHLVGFV
+391 VAHHLVGFV
-400 MSTSEPINLVE
+400 MSTSEPKNLSE
-411 VYQIIREAYPFR
+411 VYQIITGAFPFK
-423 ELPFSDLEQCAVLLD
+423 ELPFSDVEQCAVLLD
-438 SFKIIKYDPKSQNY
+438 SFRIIKYDPKTQTY

-543 PVDYETATQVG
+543 PVDYETAAQVG
-554 ELRNKALVDNSLK
+554 ELRNKALADNNLK

-572 KNTLQKIPVVPDARN
+572 KNTLQKIPVVPDSKN
-587 IVIESVISKNALVIH
+587 IVIENVLSKNALVIH
-602 STLGT
+602 STFGT

-621 ASYVGHLVET
+621 ASYVGHMVET
-631 KSDPYRILLSSSVRL
+631 KSDPYRILLTSSVRL

-654 FYDEYDVE
+654 LFDEYDVE

-682 SKKFGLVDKNA
+682 SKRFGLVDKNA

-730 QEILRKVKNKEISI
+730 QEILQKIRSKEISI
-744 HWLDLPS
+744 HWLDLS
-751 FSPLAN
+751 AFSPLAN

-803 VETREVV
+803 VETREISE
-810 DSISCK
+810 SISCK
-816 KCGSRLITT
+816 KCGSKLITT

-832 LSKII
+832 LTKII
-837 LNKLNGSEINSE
+837 LSKLKGSEINSE

-865 NFGKKALTVLSGYGI
+865 NFGKKAITVLSGYGI

-902 YDAERQYVTT
+902 YDAERQYVTN
-912 RGFWNDSK
+912 RGFWNDK

>member
-1 MNVVD
+1 MNAVD
-6 EQIVESFRI
+6 EQIVESFRR
-15 EGFQNLTKIQKIS
+15 EGFRNLTKIQEIS

-55 IFSLLESERL
+55 IFSLLESERSE
-65 GNTDFIEDS
+65 NTDFIQDS

-114 RTAKQKMVKK
+114 TTAKQKMLKK

-164 GNERGTHLTVSLE
+164 SNERGTHLTISLE

-232 GPISNVAKFVYN
+232 GPISNVAKFVFN
-244 YLAENKICGS
+244 YLTENKICGS

-358 NSGDDELECQSIIN
+358 NSGDDELECLSIIN

-400 MSTSEPINLVE
+400 MSSSEPKNLVE

-423 ELPFSDLEQCAVLLD
+423 ELPFSDLEQCAVLLN
-438 SFKIIKYDPKSQNY
+438 SFRIIKYDPQSQTY
-452 ARRIKSYKYYFE
+452 ARRIKSYKYFFE

-537 WVGEMI
+537 WIGEMI

-554 ELRNKALVDNSLK
+554 ELRNKALVDSNLK

-682 SKKFGLVDKNA
+682 SKKFGLVEKNA

-730 QEILRKVKNKEISI
+730 QEILRKIRNKEISI
-744 HWLDLPS
+744 HWLDLSS
-751 FSPLAN
+751 FSPLAK

-803 VETREVV
+803 VETREIV

-816 KCGSRLITT
+816 KCGSKLITT

-837 LNKLNGSEINSE
+837 LNKLKGSEINSE

-865 NFGKKALTVLSGYGI
+865 NFGKNALTVLSGYGI

>member
-1 MNVVD
+1 MSVID
-6 EQIVESFRI
+6 EQIIESFRD
-15 EGFQNLTKIQKIS
+15 EGFQKLTKIQSIS
-28 YPVISRKQNCLLV
+28 IPVISRMQNCLLV
-41 APTGSGKTEASMMP
+41 APTGSGKTEASIIP
-55 IFSLLESERL
+55 IFSLLENERAKKP
-65 GNTDFIEDS
+65 NFIDEN
-74 AIFVLYITPLRALN
+74 AIIVLYITPLRALN
-88 NDVHRRIIDYAKK
+88 NDVLRRIINYAKK

-114 RTAKQKMVKK
+114 RTAREKLVKK

-138 ILTQEKFKAFLK
+138 ILTQEKFKSYLK
-150 HLRWVIIDEVHELI
+150 HLRWVIVDEVHELI

-177 RLQNLSSHNLV
+177 RLQNISSHNVV
-188 RIGLSATIGNLKDA
+188 RIGLSATIGNLKEA
-202 ANFISGTNR
+202 ANFISGTGR
-211 KCSILVDNTIRNY
+211 KCSILVDNTIRKY
-224 DIDVKYLK
+224 DIDVKHLK
-232 GPISNVAKFVYN
+232 GSISNVAKFVLN
-244 YLAENKICGS
+244 YLNDNKVCGS
-254 VLLFT
+254 ILLFT

-268 GTTIRNQNKIP
+268 GTTIRNQNDIP

-286 LSRETREETEEKL
+286 LSRETREETETKL
-299 RQGLTGIVVC
+299 RKGLTGIVVC

-338 QRIGRSRHAN
+338 QRIGRSRHVN

-358 NSGDDELECQSIIN
+358 NSDDDELESLSIIN
-372 RMKNR
+372 RMKRR
-377 SIEVQNTHFNSLDV
+377 SIEIQNPHYNSLDV
-391 AAHHLVGFV
+391 VSHHLVGFV
-400 MSTSEPINLVE
+400 ISTSEPKRLEE
-411 VYQIIREAYPFR
+411 VYQIITRAYPFR
-423 ELPFSDLEQCAVLLD
+423 DLPFSDLEQCVVLLD
-438 SFKIIKYDPKSQNY
+438 SFKIIKYDPKNQTY
-452 ARRIKSYKYYFE
+452 TRRIKSYKYYFE

-470 NIVKFEVID
+470 NMVKFEVID

-497 GERGNVFILKGTQ
+497 GERGNVFVLKGTQ
-510 WRIVSVDENKLQVNV
+510 WRIVSVDDNKLQVNV

-543 PVDYETATQVG
+543 PVDYETAVEVG
-554 ELRNKALVDNSLK
+554 KLRNKVLHESNFK
-567 LESDI
+567 FESDI
-572 KNTLQKIPVVPDARN
+572 INTLQKIPIIPDSNN
-587 IVIESVISKNALVIH
+587 IVIEIVVSKNAVVIH
-602 STLGT
+602 STFGT

-646 SKVNIEKI
+646 SRANIEKI

-662 TILIT
+662 AILIT
-667 SLTNT
+667 SLSNT

-682 SKKFGLVDKNA
+682 SKKFGLLDKNA
-693 IYDKRMAR
+693 IYDKRLAR
-701 FIYDR
+701 LIYDR
-706 YSKTPISKES
+706 YSKSPISKES
-716 LRELIHDKFDVQST
+716 IRELMHDKFDVKST
-730 QEILRKVKNKEISI
+730 QEVLRRIRNKEISI
-744 HWLDLPS
+744 HWLDLS
-751 FSPLAN
+751 LFSPLAQ
-757 SIIEHHSKSSSS
+757 SILEHHSKMSSY
-769 PLSIERGVL
+769 PLSIEKGVL
-778 ELIKERLEKT
+778 DLIKERLDKT

-803 VETREVV
+803 VETREVME
-810 DSISCK
+810 SISCK
-816 KCGSRLITT
+816 RCGSRLITT
-825 TFSSDYE
+825 TYSSDYE
-832 LSKII
+832 LTKII
-837 LNKLNGSEINSE
+837 LNKLKGSEINTE

-912 RGFWNDSK
+912 RGFWNDS

>member
-1 MNVVD
+1 MNVID
-6 EQIVESFRI
+6 EQIIESFRH

-41 APTGSGKTEASMMP
+41 APTGSGKTEASMIP
-55 IFSLLESERL
+55 ILSILDNERER
-65 GNTDFIEDS
+65 NIDFVQDN
-74 AIFVLYITPLRALN
+74 AIFVLYVTPLRALN
-88 NDVHRRIIDYAKK
+88 NDVHRRIIDYAKR
-101 RNLDAQIRHGDTT
+101 RNLDAQIRHGDTS
-114 RTAKQKMVKK
+114 RISKQRMVKK

-138 ILTQEKFKAFLK
+138 ILAQEKFKAFLK

-177 RLQNLSSHNLV
+177 RLQNLSSHDLV

-232 GPISNVAKFVYN
+232 GSISNAAKFVFD
-244 YLAENKICGS
+244 YLRDNKITGS

-299 RQGLTGIVVC
+299 RQGLDGIVVC

-348 FKSAKGLIIA
+348 YKSAKGLIIA
-358 NSGDDELECQSIIN
+358 NSGDDELECLSIIN

-377 SIEVQNTHFNSLDV
+377 SIEIQNIHRNSLDV
-391 AAHHLVGFV
+391 VAHHLVGFV
-400 MSTSEPINLVE
+400 MSTSEPKNLGE
-411 VYQIIREAYPFR
+411 VYQIITGAYPFR
-423 ELPFSDLEQCAVLLD
+423 ELAFSDMEQCAVLLD
-438 SFKIIKYDPKSQNY
+438 SFRIIKYDPKNQTY

-479 VIRKKR
+479 IIRKKR

-510 WRIVSVDENKLQVNV
+510 WRIVSVDENKLQVSV

-543 PVDYETATQVG
+543 PVDYETAAQVG
-554 ELRNKALVDNSLK
+554 ELRNKALADNNLK
-567 LESDI
+567 IESDI
-572 KNTLQKIPVVPDARN
+572 RNTLQKIPIVPDARN
-587 IVIESVISKNALVIH
+587 IVIENVLSKNTLVIH
-602 STLGT
+602 STFGT

-646 SKVNIEKI
+646 SKGNIEKI
-654 FYDEYDVE
+654 LYDEYDVE

-672 YNLNWRVWTV
+672 YNLNWRVWTI
-682 SKKFGLVDKNA
+682 SKRFGLVDKNA

-730 QEILRKVKNKEISI
+730 QEILQKIRSKEISI
-744 HWLDLPS
+744 HWLDLS
-751 FSPLAN
+751 AFSPLSN
-757 SIIEHHSKSSSS
+757 SIIQHHTKSSSS

-795 RCGKWERL
+795 RCGKWERV
-803 VETREVV
+803 VETREIMG
-810 DSISCK
+810 SISCK
-816 KCGSRLITT
+816 KCGSKLVTT

-837 LNKLNGSEINSE
+837 LNKLKGSEINSE

-854 ERAWKTASLIN
+854 ERAWKTASLVN
-865 NFGKKALTVLSGYGI
+865 NFGKKAITVLSGYGI

-912 RGFWNDSK
+912 RGFWNDK

>member
-1 MNVVD
+1 MSVID
-6 EQIVESFRI
+6 EKIIESFRD
-15 EGFQNLTKIQKIS
+15 EGFQKLTKIQSIS
-28 YPVISRKQNCLLV
+28 IPVISRMQNCLLV
-41 APTGSGKTEASMMP
+41 APTGSGKTEASIIP
-55 IFSLLESERL
+55 IFSLLENERA
-65 GNTDFIEDS
+65 NKPNFIDEN
-74 AIFVLYITPLRALN
+74 AIIVLYITPLRALN
-88 NDVHRRIIDYAKK
+88 NDVLRRIINYAKK

-114 RTAKQKMVKK
+114 RTAREKLVKK

-138 ILTQEKFKAFLK
+138 ILTHQKFRSYLK
-150 HLRWVIIDEVHELI
+150 HLRWVIVDEVHELI

-177 RLQNLSSHNLV
+177 HLQSISSHNVV
-188 RIGLSATIGNLKDA
+188 RIGLSATIGNLKEA
-202 ANFISGTNR
+202 ANFISGTGR
-211 KCSILVDNTIRNY
+211 KCSILVDNTIRKY
-224 DIDVKYLK
+224 DIDVKHLK
-232 GPISNVAKFVYN
+232 GSISNVAKFVLK
-244 YLAENKICGS
+244 YLNDNKICGS
-254 VLLFT
+254 ILLFT

-268 GTTIRNQNKIP
+268 GTTIRNQNDIP

-286 LSRETREETEEKL
+286 LSRETREETEAKL
-299 RQGLTGIVVC
+299 RKGLTGIVVC

-338 QRIGRSRHAN
+338 QRIGRSRHVN

-358 NSGDDELECQSIIN
+358 NSGDDELESLSIIN
-372 RMKNR
+372 RMKRR
-377 SIEVQNTHFNSLDV
+377 SIEIQNPHHNSLDV
-391 AAHHLVGFV
+391 VSHHLVGFV
-400 MSTSEPINLVE
+400 ISTSEPKRLEE
-411 VYQIIREAYPFR
+411 VYQIITRAYPFR
-423 ELPFSDLEQCAVLLD
+423 DLPFSDFKQCVVLLD
-438 SFKIIKYDPKSQNY
+438 SFKIIKYDPKNQTY

-470 NIVKFEVID
+470 NMVKFEVID

-497 GERGNVFILKGTQ
+497 GERGNVFVLKGTQ
-510 WRIVSVDENKLQVNV
+510 WRIVSVDDNKLQVNV

-543 PVDYETATQVG
+543 PVDYETAVEVG
-554 ELRNKALVDNSLK
+554 KLRNKVLDESNFK
-567 LESDI
+567 FESDI
-572 KNTLQKIPVVPDARN
+572 KNTLQKIPIIPDSKN
-587 IVIESVISKNALVIH
+587 IVIELVVSKNAVVIH
-602 STLGT
+602 STFGT

-646 SKVNIEKI
+646 SRANIEKI

-662 TILIT
+662 AILIT
-667 SLTNT
+667 SLSNT

-682 SKKFGLVDKNA
+682 SKKFGLLDKNA
-693 IYDKRMAR
+693 IYDKRLAR
-701 FIYDR
+701 LIYDR
-706 YSKTPISKES
+706 YSKSPISKES
-716 LRELIHDKFDVQST
+716 IRELMHDKFDVKST
-730 QEILRKVKNKEISI
+730 QEVLRRIRNKEISI
-744 HWLDLPS
+744 HWFDLS
-751 FSPLAN
+751 IFSPLAQ
-757 SIIEHHSKSSSS
+757 SIIEHHSKMSSY
-769 PLSIERGVL
+769 PLSIEKGVL
-778 ELIKERLEKT
+778 DLIKERLDKT

-803 VETREVV
+803 LETREVME
-810 DSISCK
+810 SISCK
-816 KCGSRLITT
+816 RCGSRLITT

-837 LNKLNGSEINSE
+837 LNKLSGSEINTE

-912 RGFWNDSK
+912 RGFWNDR

>member
-1 MNVVD
+1 MSVFD
-6 EQIVESFRI
+6 EQIIESFRN
-15 EGFQNLTKIQKIS
+15 EGFQSLTKIQRIS
-28 YPVISRKQNCLLV
+28 IPVISRMQNCLLV
-41 APTGSGKTEASMMP
+41 APTGSGKTESSIIP
-55 IFSLLESERL
+55 IFSLLENERAKKS
-65 GNTDFIEDS
+65 NFTDDNSI
-74 AIFVLYITPLRALN
+74 IVLYITPLRALN
-88 NDVHRRIIDYAKK
+88 NDVLRRIINYAKK

-114 RTAKQKMVKK
+114 RTARQKILKK

-138 ILTQEKFKAFLK
+138 ILAHEKFKSYLK
-150 HLRWVIIDEVHELI
+150 HLRWVIVDEVHELI
-164 GNERGTHLTVSLE
+164 GNERGSHLTISLE
-177 RLQNLSSHNLV
+177 RLQNISSHNV
-188 RIGLSATIGNLKDA
+188 IRIGLSATIGNLKEA
-202 ANFISGTNR
+202 ANFITGTNR
-211 KCSILVDNTIRNY
+211 KCSVLVDNTIRKY

-232 GPISNVAKFVYN
+232 GSISNVGNFVTK
-244 YLAENKICGS
+244 YLNDNKICGS
-254 VLLFT
+254 ILLFT

-268 GTTIRNQNKIP
+268 GTTIRNQNNIP

-286 LSRETREETEEKL
+286 LSRETREETESKL
-299 RQGLTGIVVC
+299 REGLTGIVVC

-338 QRIGRSRHAN
+338 QRIGRSRHVN
-348 FKSAKGLIIA
+348 FKSAKGLMIA
-358 NSGDDELECQSIIN
+358 NSGDDELESLSIIN
-372 RMKNR
+372 RMKKK
-377 SIEVQNTHFNSLDV
+377 SIEIQNPQFNSLDV
-391 AAHHLVGFV
+391 VSHHLVGFV
-400 MSTSEPINLVE
+400 ISTSEPKRLDE
-411 VYQIIREAYPFR
+411 VYQIITRAYPFR
-423 ELPFSDLEQCAVLLD
+423 GLHFSDLEQCAVLLD
-438 SFKIIKYDPKSQNY
+438 RFKIIKYDPSNQTY

-464 NISTIP
+464 NVSTIP
-470 NIVKFEVID
+470 SIVKFEVVD

-485 IGTLDQQ
+485 IGALDQQ

-497 GERGNVFILKGTQ
+497 GERGNVFILKGSQ
-510 WRIVSVDENKLQVNV
+510 WRIVSVDDNKLQVNV

-543 PVDYETATQVG
+543 PVDYETAVEVG
-554 ELRNKALVDNSLK
+554 KLRNKVLHDSNFK
-567 LESDI
+567 FESDI
-572 KNTLQKIPVVPDARN
+572 KNTLQKIPMIPDSKN
-587 IVIESVISKNALVIH
+587 IVIESVVTKNAVVIH
-602 STLGT
+602 STFGT

-631 KSDPYRILLSSSVRL
+631 KSDAYRILLSSSVRL
-646 SKVNIEKI
+646 SRGNMEKI

-662 TILIT
+662 AILIK

-672 YNLNWRVWTV
+672 YNLNWRVWMV
-682 SKKFGLVDKNA
+682 SKKFGLLDKHA
-693 IYDKRMAR
+693 VYDKRLAR

-716 LRELIHDKFDVQST
+716 IRELIHDRFDVKST
-730 QEILRKVKNKEISI
+730 QEILRRIRNKEISI
-744 HWLDLPS
+744 HWLDLAL
-751 FSPLAN
+751 FSPLAQ
-757 SIIEHHSKSSSS
+757 SIIEHHSKTSSS
-769 PLSIERGVL
+769 PLSVEKGVL
-778 ELIKERLEKT
+778 DLIKERLEKT

-803 VETREVV
+803 VETREVIE
-810 DSISCK
+810 SISCK
-816 KCGSRLITT
+816 LCGSRLITT

-837 LNKLNGSEINSE
+837 LNKLKGSEINTE

-912 RGFWNDSK
+912 RGFWNDT

>member
-1 MNVVD
+1 MSVID
-6 EQIVESFRI
+6 EKIIESFRD
-15 EGFQNLTKIQKIS
+15 EGFQKLTKIQSIS
-28 YPVISRKQNCLLV
+28 IPVISRMQNCLLV
-41 APTGSGKTEASMMP
+41 APTGSGKTEASIIP
-55 IFSLLESERL
+55 IFSLLEDERAKS
-65 GNTDFIEDS
+65 NFIDEN
-74 AIFVLYITPLRALN
+74 AIIVLYITPLRALN
-88 NDVHRRIIDYAKK
+88 NDVLRRIINYAKK
-101 RNLDAQIRHGDTT
+101 RNFDAQIRHGDTT
-114 RTAKQKMVKK
+114 RTAREKLIKK

-138 ILTQEKFKAFLK
+138 ILTHEKFRSYLK
-150 HLRWVIIDEVHELI
+150 HLRWVIVDEVHELI

-177 RLQNLSSHNLV
+177 YLQNISSHNVV
-188 RIGLSATIGNLKDA
+188 RIGLSATIGNLKEA
-202 ANFISGTNR
+202 AYFISGTGR
-211 KCSILVDNTIRNY
+211 KCSILVDNTIRKY
-224 DIDVKYLK
+224 DIDVKYIK
-232 GPISNVAKFVYN
+232 GSISNVAKFVLK
-244 YLAENKICGS
+244 YLNDNKICGS
-254 VLLFT
+254 ILLFT

-268 GTTIRNQNKIP
+268 GTTIRNQNNIP

-286 LSRETREETEEKL
+286 LSRETREETENKL
-299 RQGLTGIVVC
+299 RKGLTGIVVC

-338 QRIGRSRHAN
+338 QRIGRSRHVN
-348 FKSAKGLIIA
+348 FKSAKGLIIT
-358 NSGDDELECQSIIN
+358 NSGDDELESLSIIN
-372 RMKNR
+372 RMKRR
-377 SIEVQNTHFNSLDV
+377 SIEIQNPHYNSLDV
-391 AAHHLVGFV
+391 VSHHLVGFV
-400 MSTSEPINLVE
+400 ISTSEPKRLEE
-411 VYQIIREAYPFR
+411 VYQIITRAYPFR
-423 ELPFSDLEQCAVLLD
+423 DLPFSDLKQCVVLLD
-438 SFKIIKYDPKSQNY
+438 SFKIIKYDPENQTY

-470 NIVKFEVID
+470 NMVKFEVID

-497 GERGNVFILKGTQ
+497 GERGNVFVLKGTQ
-510 WRIVSVDENKLQVNV
+510 WRIVSVDDNKLQVNV

-543 PVDYETATQVG
+543 PVDYETAVEVG
-554 ELRNKALVDNSLK
+554 KLRNKVLDESNFK
-567 LESDI
+567 FESDI
-572 KNTLQKIPVVPDARN
+572 KNTLQKIPIIPDSKN
-587 IVIESVISKNALVIH
+587 IVIEIVVSKNAVVIH
-602 STLGT
+602 STFGT

-646 SKVNIEKI
+646 ARANIEKI

-662 TILIT
+662 AILIT

-682 SKKFGLVDKNA
+682 SKKFGLLDKNA
-693 IYDKRMAR
+693 IYDKRLAR
-701 FIYDR
+701 LIYDR
-706 YSKTPISKES
+706 YSKSPISKES
-716 LRELIHDKFDVQST
+716 IRELMHDKFDVKST
-730 QEILRKVKNKEISI
+730 QEVLRRIRNKEISI
-744 HWLDLPS
+744 HWLDLS
-751 FSPLAN
+751 LFSPLAQ
-757 SIIEHHSKSSSS
+757 SIIEHHSKMSSY
-769 PLSIERGVL
+769 PLSIERGIL
-778 ELIKERLEKT
+778 DLIKERLDKT

-803 VETREVV
+803 IETREVME
-810 DSISCK
+810 SISCK

-837 LNKLNGSEINSE
+837 LNKLKGSEINTE

-912 RGFWNDSK
+912 RGFWNDR

>member
-1 MNVVD
+1 
-6 EQIVESFRI
+6 
-15 EGFQNLTKIQKIS
+15 
-28 YPVISRKQNCLLV
+28 
-41 APTGSGKTEASMMP
+41 
-55 IFSLLESERL
+55 
-65 GNTDFIEDS
+65 
-74 AIFVLYITPLRALN
+74 
-88 NDVHRRIIDYAKK
+88 
-101 RNLDAQIRHGDTT
+101 
-114 RTAKQKMVKK
+114 
-124 PPHILI
+124 
-130 TTPESLGI
+130 
-138 ILTQEKFKAFLK
+138 
-150 HLRWVIIDEVHELI
+150 
-164 GNERGTHLTVSLE
+164 
-177 RLQNLSSHNLV
+177 
-188 RIGLSATIGNLKDA
+188 
-202 ANFISGTNR
+202 
-211 KCSILVDNTIRNY
+211 
-224 DIDVKYLK
+224 
-232 GPISNVAKFVYN
+232 
-244 YLAENKICGS
+244 
-254 VLLFT
+254 
-259 NTRDEAEYI
+259 
-268 GTTIRNQNKIP
+268 
-279 IEVHHGS
+279 
-286 LSRETREETEEKL
+286 
-299 RQGLTGIVVC
+299 
-309 TSSLELGLDIG
+309 LELGLDIG

-348 FKSAKGLIIA
+348 YKSAKGLIIA
-358 NSGDDELECQSIIN
+358 NSGDDELECLSIIN

-377 SIEVQNTHFNSLDV
+377 SIETQNTHTNSLDV
-391 AAHHLVGFV
+391 VAHHLVGFV
-400 MSTSEPINLVE
+400 MSTSEPKNLGE
-411 VYQIIREAYPFR
+411 VYQIITGAYPFR
-423 ELPFSDLEQCAVLLD
+423 ELAFSDLEQCAVLLD
-438 SFKIIKYDPKSQNY
+438 SFRIIKYDPENQTY

-543 PVDYETATQVG
+543 PVDYETAAQVG

-572 KNTLQKIPVVPDARN
+572 KNTLQKIPVVPDSKN
-587 IVIESVISKNALVIH
+587 IVIENVLSKNAVVIH
-602 STLGT
+602 STFGT

-646 SKVNIEKI
+646 SKGNIEKI
-654 FYDEYDVE
+654 LYDEYDVE

-682 SKKFGLVDKNA
+682 SKRFGLVDKNA

-730 QEILRKVKNKEISI
+730 QELLQKIRNKEISI
-744 HWLDLPS
+744 HWLDLTS

-757 SIIEHHSKSSSS
+757 SIIEHHTKSSSS

-803 VETREVV
+803 VETREIV

-832 LSKII
+832 LTKII
-837 LNKLNGSEINSE
+837 LNKLKGSEINSE

-865 NFGKKALTVLSGYGI
+865 NFGKKAITVLSGYGI

-902 YDAERQYVTT
+902 YDAERQYVTN
-912 RGFWNDSK
+912 RGFWNDK

>member
-1 MNVVD
+1 M
-6 EQIVESFRI
+6 
-15 EGFQNLTKIQKIS
+15 
-28 YPVISRKQNCLLV
+28 
-41 APTGSGKTEASMMP
+41 
-55 IFSLLESERL
+55 
-65 GNTDFIEDS
+65 
-74 AIFVLYITPLRALN
+74 
-88 NDVHRRIIDYAKK
+88 
-101 RNLDAQIRHGDTT
+101 RNLDAQITHRDTSII
-114 RTAKQKMVKK
+114 AKQKMVKK

-150 HLRWVIIDEVHELI
+150 HLRWVVIDEVHELI

-177 RLQNLSSHNLV
+177 RLQNLSSHDLV
-188 RIGLSATIGNLKDA
+188 RIGLSATIGNLKEA

-224 DIDVKYLK
+224 DIDVRYLK
-232 GPISNVAKFVYN
+232 GSISNAAKFVFD
-244 YLAENKICGS
+244 YLKDNKITGS

-299 RQGLTGIVVC
+299 RQGLDGIVVC

-348 FKSAKGLIIA
+348 YKSAKGLIIA
-358 NSGDDELECQSIIN
+358 NSGDDELECLSIIN

-377 SIEVQNTHFNSLDV
+377 SIETQNTHTNSLDV
-391 AAHHLVGFV
+391 VAHHLVGFV
-400 MSTSEPINLVE
+400 MLTSEPKNLGE
-411 VYQIIREAYPFR
+411 VYQIITGAYPFR
-423 ELPFSDLEQCAVLLD
+423 ELAFSDLEQCAVLLD
-438 SFKIIKYDPKSQNY
+438 SFRIIKYDPENQTY

-543 PVDYETATQVG
+543 PVDYETAAQVG

-572 KNTLQKIPVVPDARN
+572 KNTLQKIPVVPDSKN
-587 IVIESVISKNALVIH
+587 IVIENVLSKNAVVIH
-602 STLGT
+602 STFGT

-646 SKVNIEKI
+646 SKGNIEKI
-654 FYDEYDVE
+654 LHDEYDVE

-682 SKKFGLVDKNA
+682 SKRFGLVDKNA

-730 QEILRKVKNKEISI
+730 QELLQKIRNKEISI
-744 HWLDLPS
+744 HWLDLTS

-757 SIIEHHSKSSSS
+757 SIIEHHTKSSSS

-803 VETREVV
+803 VETREIV

-832 LSKII
+832 LTKII
-837 LNKLNGSEINSE
+837 LNKLKGSEINSE

-865 NFGKKALTVLSGYGI
+865 NFGKKAITVLSGYGI

-902 YDAERQYVTT
+902 YDAERQYVTN
-912 RGFWNDSK
+912 RGFWNDK

>member
-6 EQIVESFRI
+6 EKILESFRQ

-28 YPVISRKQNCLLV
+28 YPAISRKQNCLLV
-41 APTGSGKTEASMMP
+41 APTGSGKTEASLIP
-55 IFSLLESERL
+55 ILSILDSEKVKSI
-65 GNTDFIEDS
+65 DFVHDN
-74 AIFVLYITPLRALN
+74 AILVLYITPLRALN
-88 NDVHRRIIDYAKK
+88 NDVHRRIIDYAKR
-101 RNLDAQIRHGDTT
+101 RNLDAQIRHGDTS
-114 RTAKQKMVKK
+114 RAAKQKMIKK

-138 ILTQEKFKAFLK
+138 ILTQEKFKTFLK
-150 HLRWVIIDEVHELI
+150 QLRWVIIDEVHELI

-177 RLQNLSSHNLV
+177 RLQALSSHNLV
-188 RIGLSATIGNLKDA
+188 RIGLSATIGNLRDA

-211 KCSILVDNTIRNY
+211 KCSILVDNSIRNY

-232 GPISNVAKFVYN
+232 GSISNAAKFVFD
-244 YLAENKICGS
+244 YLRDNKITGS

-299 RQGLTGIVVC
+299 RQGLDGIVVC

-348 FKSAKGLIIA
+348 YKSAKGLIIA
-358 NSGDDELECQSIIN
+358 NSGDDELECLSIIN
-372 RMKNR
+372 RMKNK
-377 SIEVQNTHFNSLDV
+377 SIEIQNSHTNSLDV
-391 AAHHLVGFV
+391 VAHHLVGFV
-400 MSTSEPINLVE
+400 MSTSEPKNLSE
-411 VYQIIREAYPFR
+411 VYQIITGAFPFK
-423 ELPFSDLEQCAVLLD
+423 ELPFSDVEQCAVLLD
-438 SFKIIKYDPKSQNY
+438 SFRIIKYDPKTQTY

-543 PVDYETATQVG
+543 PVDYETAAQVG
-554 ELRNKALVDNSLK
+554 ELRNKALADNNLK

-572 KNTLQKIPVVPDARN
+572 KNTLQKIPVVPDSKN
-587 IVIESVISKNALVIH
+587 IVIENVLSKNALVIH
-602 STLGT
+602 STFGT

-621 ASYVGHLVET
+621 ASYVGHMVET
-631 KSDPYRILLSSSVRL
+631 KSDPYRILLTSSVRL

-654 FYDEYDVE
+654 LFDEYDVE

-682 SKKFGLVDKNA
+682 SKRFGLVDKNA

-730 QEILRKVKNKEISI
+730 QEILQKIRSKEISI
-744 HWLDLPS
+744 HWLDLS
-751 FSPLAN
+751 AFSPLAN
-757 SIIEHHSKSSSS
+757 SIIEHHTKSSSS

-803 VETREVV
+803 VETREISE
-810 DSISCK
+810 SISCK
-816 KCGSRLITT
+816 KCGSKLITT

-832 LSKII
+832 LTKII
-837 LNKLNGSEINSE
+837 LSKLKGSEINSE

-865 NFGKKALTVLSGYGI
+865 NFGKKAITVLSGYGI

-902 YDAERQYVTT
+902 YDAERQYVTN
-912 RGFWNDSK
+912 RGFWNDK

>member
-1 MNVVD
+1 MSVID
-6 EQIVESFRI
+6 EKIIESFRD
-15 EGFQNLTKIQKIS
+15 EGFQKLTKIQSIS
-28 YPVISRKQNCLLV
+28 IPVISRMQNCLLV
-41 APTGSGKTEASMMP
+41 APTGSGKTEASIIP
-55 IFSLLESERL
+55 IFSLLENERTKKP
-65 GNTDFIEDS
+65 NFIDEN
-74 AIFVLYITPLRALN
+74 AIIVLYITPLRALN
-88 NDVHRRIIDYAKK
+88 NDVLRRIINYAKK

-114 RTAKQKMVKK
+114 RTAREKLVKK

-138 ILTQEKFKAFLK
+138 ILTHQKFKSYLK
-150 HLRWVIIDEVHELI
+150 HLRWVIVDEVHELI

-177 RLQNLSSHNLV
+177 HLQSISSHNVV
-188 RIGLSATIGNLKDA
+188 RIGLSATIGNLKEA
-202 ANFISGTNR
+202 ANFISGTGR
-211 KCSILVDNTIRNY
+211 KCSILVDNTIRKY
-224 DIDVKYLK
+224 DIDVKHLK
-232 GPISNVAKFVYN
+232 GSISNVAKFVLK
-244 YLAENKICGS
+244 YLNDNKVCGS
-254 VLLFT
+254 ILLFT

-268 GTTIRNQNKIP
+268 GTTIRNQNDIP

-286 LSRETREETEEKL
+286 LSRETREETETKL
-299 RQGLTGIVVC
+299 RKGLTGIVVC

-338 QRIGRSRHAN
+338 QRIGRSRHVN

-358 NSGDDELECQSIIN
+358 NSGDDELESLSIIN
-372 RMKNR
+372 RMKRR
-377 SIEVQNTHFNSLDV
+377 SIEIQNPHHNSLDV
-391 AAHHLVGFV
+391 VSHHLVGFV
-400 MSTSEPINLVE
+400 ISTSEPKRLEE
-411 VYQIIREAYPFR
+411 VYQIITRAYPFR
-423 ELPFSDLEQCAVLLD
+423 DLPFSDLKQCVVLLE
-438 SFKIIKYDPKSQNY
+438 SFKIIKYDPKNQTY

-470 NIVKFEVID
+470 NMVKFEVID

-497 GERGNVFILKGTQ
+497 GERGNVFVLKGTQ
-510 WRIVSVDENKLQVNV
+510 WRIVSVDDNKLQVNV

-543 PVDYETATQVG
+543 PVDYETAVEVG
-554 ELRNKALVDNSLK
+554 KLRNKVLDESNFK
-567 LESDI
+567 FESDI
-572 KNTLQKIPVVPDARN
+572 KNTLQKIPIIPDSKN
-587 IVIESVISKNALVIH
+587 IVIEIVVSKNAVVIH
-602 STLGT
+602 STFGT

-646 SKVNIEKI
+646 SRANIEKI

-662 TILIT
+662 AILIT
-667 SLTNT
+667 SLSNT

-682 SKKFGLVDKNA
+682 SKKFGLLDKNA
-693 IYDKRMAR
+693 IYDKRLAR
-701 FIYDR
+701 LIYDR
-706 YSKTPISKES
+706 YSKSPISKES
-716 LRELIHDKFDVQST
+716 IRELMHDKFDVKST
-730 QEILRKVKNKEISI
+730 QEVLRRIKNKEISI
-744 HWLDLPS
+744 HWFDLS
-751 FSPLAN
+751 IFSPLAQ
-757 SIIEHHSKSSSS
+757 SIIEHHSKMSSY
-769 PLSIERGVL
+769 PLSIEKGVL
-778 ELIKERLEKT
+778 DLIKERLDKT

-803 VETREVV
+803 LETREVME
-810 DSISCK
+810 SISCK
-816 KCGSRLITT
+816 RCGSRLITT

-837 LNKLNGSEINSE
+837 LNKLKGSEINIE

-912 RGFWNDSK
+912 RGFWNDR

>member
-1 MNVVD
+1 MSVI
-6 EQIVESFRI
+6 ERQIIESFKD
-15 EGFQNLTKIQKIS
+15 EGFQNLTKIQSIS
-28 YPVISRKQNCLLV
+28 IPVIARMKNCLLV
-41 APTGSGKTEASMMP
+41 APTGSGKTEASIIP
-55 IFSLLESERL
+55 IFSLLENDRDNKINL
-65 GNTDFIEDS
+65 TDNN
-74 AIFVLYITPLRALN
+74 AIIVLYITPLRALN
-88 NDVHRRIIDYAKK
+88 NDVLRRIINYAKK

-114 RTAKQKMVKK
+114 RTARQKLIIK

-138 ILTQEKFKAFLK
+138 ILTHEKLKSYLK
-150 HLRWVIIDEVHELI
+150 HLRWVIVDEIHELI

-177 RLQNLSSHNLV
+177 RLENISSHNVV
-188 RIGLSATIGNLKDA
+188 RIGLSATVGNLKDA

-211 KCSILVDNTIRNY
+211 KCAILVDNTIRKY

-232 GPISNVAKFVYN
+232 GSISNVAKFVIK
-244 YLAENKICGS
+244 YLKDNKICGS
-254 VLLFT
+254 ILLFT

-268 GTTIRNQNKIP
+268 GTTIRNLNDIP

-286 LSRETREETEEKL
+286 LSRETREETEIKL
-299 RQGLTGIVVC
+299 REGLTSIVVC

-338 QRIGRSRHAN
+338 QRIGRSRHVN

-358 NSGDDELECQSIIN
+358 SSGDDELECLSIIN
-372 RMKNR
+372 RMKKR
-377 SIEVQNTHFNSLDV
+377 SIEIQDPHTDALDV
-391 AAHHLVGFV
+391 VSHHLIGFV
-400 MSTSEPINLVE
+400 ISTSEPKKLDE
-411 VYQIIREAYPFR
+411 VYQIITRAYPFR
-423 ELPFSDLEQCAVLLD
+423 SLSFSDIEQCAVLLD
-438 SFKIIKYDPKSQNY
+438 SFKIIKYDPINKTY

-470 NIVKFEVID
+470 NIVKFEVMD

-510 WRIVSVDENKLQVNV
+510 WRIVSVDDNKLQVNV

-537 WVGEMI
+537 WIGEMI
-543 PVDYETATQVG
+543 PVDYETAVEVG
-554 ELRNKALVDNSLK
+554 KLRNKVLNDSNIKV
-567 LESDI
+567 ESEI
-572 KNTLQKIPVVPDARN
+572 KNTLQKIPIIPDSKN
-587 IVIESVISKNALVIH
+587 IVLESVINRNAVVVH
-602 STLGT
+602 STFGT

-646 SKVNIEKI
+646 SRINIEKI

-662 TILIT
+662 AILIT
-667 SLTNT
+667 SLSNT
-672 YNLNWRVWTV
+672 YNLNWRVWMV

-693 IYDKRMAR
+693 IYDKRLAR
-701 FIYDR
+701 FIYER

-716 LRELIHDKFDVQST
+716 IRELIHDKYDVEST
-730 QEILRKVKNKEISI
+730 QEILRKIRNREITI
-744 HWLDLPS
+744 HWLDLS
-751 FSPLAN
+751 LFSPLAQ

-778 ELIKERLEKT
+778 ELIKERLDKT

-803 VETREVV
+803 VETREIME
-810 DSISCK
+810 SISCK
-816 KCGSRLITT
+816 VCGSRLITT

-837 LNKLNGSEINSE
+837 LNKLKGSEINPE

-880 GVETAARI
+880 GVDTAARI

-912 RGFWNDSK
+912 RGFWND

>member
-1 MNVVD
+1 MSVID
-6 EQIVESFRI
+6 EKIIESFRD
-15 EGFQNLTKIQKIS
+15 EGFQKLTKIQSIS
-28 YPVISRKQNCLLV
+28 IPVISRMQNCLLV
-41 APTGSGKTEASMMP
+41 APTGSGKTEASLIP
-55 IFSLLESERL
+55 IFSLLENERA
-65 GNTDFIEDS
+65 NKPNFIDEN
-74 AIFVLYITPLRALN
+74 AIIVLYITPLRALN
-88 NDVHRRIIDYAKK
+88 NDVLRRIINYAKK

-114 RTAKQKMVKK
+114 RTAREKLVKK

-138 ILTQEKFKAFLK
+138 ILTHQKFKSYLK
-150 HLRWVIIDEVHELI
+150 HLRWVIVDEVHELI

-177 RLQNLSSHNLV
+177 HLQSISSHNVV
-188 RIGLSATIGNLKDA
+188 RIGLSATIGNLKEA
-202 ANFISGTNR
+202 ANFISGTGR
-211 KCSILVDNTIRNY
+211 KCSILVDNTIRKY
-224 DIDVKYLK
+224 DIDVKHLK
-232 GPISNVAKFVYN
+232 GSISNVAKFVLK
-244 YLAENKICGS
+244 YLNDNKICGS
-254 VLLFT
+254 ILLFT

-268 GTTIRNQNKIP
+268 GTTIRNQNDIP

-286 LSRETREETEEKL
+286 LSRETREETETKL
-299 RQGLTGIVVC
+299 RKGLTGIVVC

-338 QRIGRSRHAN
+338 QRIGRSRHVN

-358 NSGDDELECQSIIN
+358 NSGDDELESLSIIN
-372 RMKNR
+372 RMKRR
-377 SIEVQNTHFNSLDV
+377 SIEIQNPHHNSLDV
-391 AAHHLVGFV
+391 VSHHLVGFV
-400 MSTSEPINLVE
+400 ISTSEPKRLEE
-411 VYQIIREAYPFR
+411 VYQIITRAYPFR
-423 ELPFSDLEQCAVLLD
+423 DLPFSDLKQCVVLLD
-438 SFKIIKYDPKSQNY
+438 SFKIIKYDPKNQTY

-470 NIVKFEVID
+470 NMVKFEVID

-497 GERGNVFILKGTQ
+497 GERGNVFVLKGTQ
-510 WRIVSVDENKLQVNV
+510 WRIVSVDDNKLQVNV

-543 PVDYETATQVG
+543 PVDYETAVEVG
-554 ELRNKALVDNSLK
+554 KLRNKVLDESNFK
-567 LESDI
+567 FESDI
-572 KNTLQKIPVVPDARN
+572 KNTLQKIPIIPDSKN
-587 IVIESVISKNALVIH
+587 IVIEIVVSKNAVVIH
-602 STLGT
+602 STFGT

-646 SKVNIEKI
+646 SRANIEKI

-662 TILIT
+662 AILIT
-667 SLTNT
+667 SLSNT

-682 SKKFGLVDKNA
+682 SKKFGLLDKNA
-693 IYDKRMAR
+693 IYDKRLAR
-701 FIYDR
+701 LIYDR
-706 YSKTPISKES
+706 YSKSPISKES
-716 LRELIHDKFDVQST
+716 IRELMHDKFDVKST
-730 QEILRKVKNKEISI
+730 QEVLRRIRNKEISI
-744 HWLDLPS
+744 HWFDLS
-751 FSPLAN
+751 IFSPLAQ
-757 SIIEHHSKSSSS
+757 SIIEHHSKMSSY
-769 PLSIERGVL
+769 PLSIEKGVL
-778 ELIKERLEKT
+778 DLIKERLDKT

-803 VETREVV
+803 VETREVME
-810 DSISCK
+810 SISCK
-816 KCGSRLITT
+816 RCGSRLITT

-837 LNKLNGSEINSE
+837 LNKLSGSEINTE

-912 RGFWNDSK
+912 RGFWNDR

>member
-1 MNVVD
+1 
-6 EQIVESFRI
+6 
-15 EGFQNLTKIQKIS
+15 
-28 YPVISRKQNCLLV
+28 
-41 APTGSGKTEASMMP
+41 
-55 IFSLLESERL
+55 
-65 GNTDFIEDS
+65 
-74 AIFVLYITPLRALN
+74 
-88 NDVHRRIIDYAKK
+88 
-101 RNLDAQIRHGDTT
+101 
-114 RTAKQKMVKK
+114 
-124 PPHILI
+124 
-130 TTPESLGI
+130 
-138 ILTQEKFKAFLK
+138 
-150 HLRWVIIDEVHELI
+150 
-164 GNERGTHLTVSLE
+164 
-177 RLQNLSSHNLV
+177 
-188 RIGLSATIGNLKDA
+188 
-202 ANFISGTNR
+202 
-211 KCSILVDNTIRNY
+211 
-224 DIDVKYLK
+224 
-232 GPISNVAKFVYN
+232 
-244 YLAENKICGS
+244 

-279 IEVHHGS
+279 VEVHHGS

-348 FKSAKGLIIA
+348 YKSAKGLIIA
-358 NSGDDELECQSIIN
+358 NSGDDELECLAIIN
-372 RMKNR
+372 RMKKR
-377 SIEVQNTHFNSLDV
+377 SLEIQNTHTNSLDV

-400 MSTSEPINLVE
+400 MSTSEPKNLGE
-411 VYQIIREAYPFR
+411 IYQIIKGAYPFR
-423 ELPFSDLEQCAVLLD
+423 ELAFSDLEQCAALLD
-438 SFKIIKYDPKSQNY
+438 KFRIIKYDPNSQTY

-543 PVDYETATQVG
+543 PVDYETAAQVG
-554 ELRNKALVDNSLK
+554 ELRNKALVDSN
-567 LESDI
+567 LELGSDI
-572 KNTLQKIPVVPDARN
+572 KNTLQKIPIVPDSSN
-587 IVIESVISKNALVIH
+587 IVIESVHSKNALVIH

-646 SKVNIEKI
+646 SKGNIEKI
-654 FYDEYDVE
+654 LYDEYDVE

-693 IYDKRMAR
+693 VYDKRMAR

-716 LRELIHDKFDVQST
+716 LRELIHDKFDVKST
-730 QEILRKVKNKEISI
+730 QEILRKIRNKEILI
-744 HWLDLPS
+744 HWLDLS
-751 FSPLAN
+751 AFSPLTN
-757 SIIEHHSKSSSS
+757 NIIEHHSKSSSS

-778 ELIKERLEKT
+778 DLIKERLEKT

-803 VETREVV
+803 VETREIL
-810 DSISCK
+810 DAISCK

-837 LNKLNGSEINSE
+837 LSKLKGTEINSE

-902 YDAERQYVTT
+902 YDAERQYVTN
-912 RGFWNDSK
+912 RGFWNDK

>member
-1 MNVVD
+1 MNVI
-6 EQIVESFRI
+6 EKQIVESFQN

-28 YPVISRKQNCLLV
+28 IPVIARMKNCLLV
-41 APTGSGKTEASMMP
+41 APTGSGKTEASMIP
-55 IFSLLESERL
+55 IFSLLENKRAAK
-65 GNTDFIEDS
+65 NTLNDNDEI
-74 AIFVLYITPLRALN
+74 IVLYITPLRALN
-88 NDVHRRIIDYAKK
+88 NDVLRRIINYAKK

-114 RTAKQKMVKK
+114 RTARQKLIKN

-138 ILTQEKFKAFLK
+138 ILAHEKLKAYLK

-164 GNERGTHLTVSLE
+164 GNERGTHLAVSLE
-177 RLQNLSSHNLV
+177 RLENISSHNIV
-188 RIGLSATIGNLKDA
+188 RIGLSATVGNLKDA
-202 ANFISGTNR
+202 ANFIGGNGR
-211 KCSILVDNTIRNY
+211 KCAILVDNTIRKY
-224 DIDVKYLK
+224 DIDLK
-232 GPISNVAKFVYN
+232 HLQGSISNVSKFVIEYVKN
-244 YLAENKICGS
+244 NKITGS
-254 VLLFT
+254 ILLFT

-268 GTTIRNQNKIP
+268 GTTIRNQNEIP

-286 LSRETREETEEKL
+286 LSRETREETEIKL
-299 RQGLTGIVVC
+299 REGLTGIVVC

-358 NSGDDELECQSIIN
+358 NTDDDEIECMSIIN
-372 RMKNR
+372 RMKKR
-377 SIEVQNTHFNSLDV
+377 SIEVQKPHFDSLDV
-391 AAHHLVGFV
+391 VAHHLVGFV
-400 MSTSEPINLVE
+400 ISSSESKKLEE
-411 VYQIIREAYPFR
+411 VYQIITKAYPFR
-423 ELPFSDLEQCAVLLD
+423 NLSFSDLEQCAILLD
-438 SFKIIKYDPKSQNY
+438 SFRIIKYDPKTQTY

-464 NISTIP
+464 NVSTIP

-510 WRIVSVDENKLQVNV
+510 WRIISVDENKLQVNV

-543 PVDYETATQVG
+543 PVDYETAVEVG
-554 ELRNKALVDNSLK
+554 RLRNKALNDSNFK
-567 LESDI
+567 CESNI
-572 KNTLQKIPVVPDARN
+572 KNLLQKIPVIPDSKN
-587 IVIESVISKNALVIH
+587 IVIESVINKNAVVIH
-602 STLGT
+602 STFGT

-646 SKVNIEKI
+646 SRTNIEKI

-662 TILIT
+662 AILIT
-667 SLTNT
+667 SLTST

-682 SKKFGLVDKNA
+682 SKKFGLVEKNA
-693 IYDKRMAR
+693 IYDKRLAR
-701 FIYDR
+701 FIYDK
-706 YSKTPISKES
+706 YYKTPISKES
-716 LRELIHDKFDVQST
+716 IRELIHDKYDIEAT
-730 QEILRKVKNKEISI
+730 QKLLEKIRNKEILI
-744 HWLDLPS
+744 HWFDLS
-751 FSPLAN
+751 LFSPLAQN
-757 SIIEHHSKSSSS
+757 ILEHHSKSSSS

-778 ELIKERLEKT
+778 ELIKERLDKT

-803 VETREVV
+803 VETREIME
-810 DSISCK
+810 SISCK
-816 KCGSRLITT
+816 LCGSRLITT

-837 LNKLNGSEINSE
+837 LSKLKGTEINTE

-865 NFGKKALTVLSGYGI
+865 NFGRKALTVLSGYGI
-880 GVETAARI
+880 GVDTAARI

-902 YDAERQYVTT
+902 YDAERQYITN
-912 RGFWNDSK
+912 RGFWNDS

>member
-1 MNVVD
+1 MSVI
-6 EQIVESFRI
+6 ERQIIESFKD
-15 EGFQNLTKIQKIS
+15 EGFQNLTKIQSIS
-28 YPVISRKQNCLLV
+28 VPVMARMKNCLLV
-41 APTGSGKTEASMMP
+41 APTGSGKTEASIIP
-55 IFSLLESERL
+55 IFSLLENDRD
-65 GNTDFIEDS
+65 NKINMTDNN
-74 AIFVLYITPLRALN
+74 AIIVLYITPLRALN
-88 NDVHRRIIDYAKK
+88 NDVLRRIMNYAKK
-101 RNLDAQIRHGDTT
+101 RNLEAQIRHGDTT
-114 RTAKQKMVKK
+114 RTARQKLIKK

-138 ILTQEKFKAFLK
+138 ILTHEKFQSYLK
-150 HLRWVIIDEVHELI
+150 HLRWVIVDEVHELI

-177 RLQNLSSHNLV
+177 RLENISSHNVV
-188 RIGLSATIGNLKDA
+188 RIGLSATVGNLKDA

-211 KCSILVDNTIRNY
+211 KCAILVDNTIRKY

-232 GPISNVAKFVYN
+232 GSIINVAKFVIK
-244 YLAENKICGS
+244 YLNDNKICGS
-254 VLLFT
+254 ILLFT

-268 GTTIRNQNKIP
+268 GTTIRNQNDIP

-286 LSRETREETEEKL
+286 LSRETREETEIKL
-299 RQGLTGIVVC
+299 REGLTGIVVC

-338 QRIGRSRHAN
+338 QRIGRSRHVN

-358 NSGDDELECQSIIN
+358 NSGDDELECLSIIN
-372 RMKNR
+372 RMKKR
-377 SIEVQNTHFNSLDV
+377 SIEIQEPHTDALDV
-391 AAHHLVGFV
+391 VSHHLVGFV
-400 MSTSEPINLVE
+400 ISTSESKKLDE
-411 VYQIIREAYPFR
+411 FYQIITSAYPFR
-423 ELPFSDLEQCAVLLD
+423 SLSFSDLEQCAALLD
-438 SFKIIKYDPKSQNY
+438 SFKIIKYDPKNKTY

-470 NIVKFEVID
+470 NIVKFEVMD

-485 IGTLDQQ
+485 IGTLDQR

-510 WRIVSVDENKLQVNV
+510 WRIVSVDDNKLQVNV

-537 WVGEMI
+537 WIGEMI
-543 PVDYETATQVG
+543 PVDYETAVEVG
-554 ELRNKALVDNSLK
+554 KLRNKVLNDSNINV
-567 LESDI
+567 ESEI
-572 KNTLQKIPVVPDARN
+572 KNTLQKIPIIPDSKN
-587 IVIESVISKNALVIH
+587 IVIESVINKNAVVVH
-602 STLGT
+602 STFGT

-646 SKVNIEKI
+646 SRINIEKV

-662 TILIT
+662 AILIT
-667 SLTNT
+667 SLSNT
-672 YNLNWRVWTV
+672 YNLNWRVWMV

-693 IYDKRMAR
+693 IYDKRLAR

-716 LRELIHDKFDVQST
+716 IRELIHDKYDVEST
-730 QEILRKVKNKEISI
+730 QQILQKIRNREISI
-744 HWLDLPS
+744 HWFDLS
-751 FSPLAN
+751 LFSPLAQ
-757 SIIEHHSKSSSS
+757 SIIEHQSKSSSS

-778 ELIKERLEKT
+778 ELIKERLDKT

-803 VETREVV
+803 VETREIVE
-810 DSISCK
+810 SISCK
-816 KCGSRLITT
+816 VCGSRLITT

-837 LNKLNGSEINSE
+837 LNKLKGLEINRE

-854 ERAWKTASLIN
+854 ERAWKAASLIN

-912 RGFWNDSK
+912 RGFWNDK